1 MAGLIKKQILKHLS
15 RFAKNLSPDKINL
28 STLKGEG
35 QLTNLELDEEV
46 LQSLLDLPTWL
57 AINRVCCNKAAIRIP
72 WTKLKT
78 HPISL
83 SLDKVEMEM
92 STCDEPRPPNGPSP
106 IATASGQSEYGFAE
120 KVVEGMSLSIN
131 SIVIRISA
139 KAFNASFELSQLQ
152 VYSVNTSWS
161 ISDLRFTRI
170 QDPQRGE
177 ILTFKEISW
186 QMIRIEAD
194 AIQSAE
200 HEMLS
205 APIRLITNQS
215 KIRVTLKRR
224 IKDCNVVASKLILV
238 LDDLLWVLTD
248 SQLKAMVQYAKSLSE
263 AMEKSAQQRKSL
275 ATEEQVLPAP
285 PSAQQVR
292 SQQASPAAD
301 QSATMAKLFSAYD
314 VCETSHHLQIT
325 HLDLHICDDIHAKDK
340 GMRRVSH
347 NAYHSSSPQAAALDI
362 ILRFYM
368 LSLLTVTNK
377 RITGGAM
384 QLSFSSITLD
394 YYPFHRAGDSCARW
408 MHYSEATKAREGWAR
423 NLLDE
428 FKSNVEMLKCA
439 ARDQQGPAPAQ
450 GSPQHVYV
458 RDDVYG
464 PLGSQDRS
472 GGGGGGEVG
481 LREAD
486 EGFLEWSS
494 LTHPPAQCCWCLEPG
509 RINTASS
516 SAFSP
521 PPPQSPK
528 TQLMSSSVVLRM
540 ADFSIYQVSTADQRR
555 SSPKTM
561 ISCNKKS
568 LYLPPEMPAI
578 HVEFTE
584 YYFPDGKDYPIPC
597 PNLYAQLNALQLVLD
612 PRSLVWLNLFAL
624 DLRQS
629 LEQFME
635 IYKLSDSQKPDE
647 HVDIKVDGLMLK
659 LVIPTDRD
667 ASCPADLPR
676 SVSVQT
682 SEMVATNTRHPA
694 NCTRA
699 HLEAL
704 LHAFEEE
711 PFFSPAF
718 SSFPRT
724 ASSLPL
730 LHPVFQRHAHEQ
742 DTKLHDVYRRLVAP
756 TLGAD
761 ALKTPAAAD
770 FWALHFAQFWVDYEG
785 TRGGK
790 GRPQPFVD
798 SFPLTVWACQPA
810 KIVQHQKR
818 LRGAADADA
827 DTAGPCLSRSTSG
840 EAVARLQRKR
850 LLKEYYSTEGAPASP
865 HCGEAAAAPSNGLH
879 KRLSLDTLP
888 SSTSS
893 PASSDKDA
901 AMHVLVHV
909 QKPLSAQ
916 VSHRQYVFLMIL
928 QRSLKSLQQTLQQ
941 DLEEMGSKR
950 DRKGP
955 SKQQAADH
963 QPFTVCLGL
972 LLKSAEV
979 SLLLKPVPQ
988 PECSTGSPL
997 GSELSPSESH
1007 GTLEPGVEGAEKGSE
1022 GGASGSGGVAAK
1034 GLSSVDQLLC
1044 GEGSDGGAK
1053 IPTPLVPLNASPR
1066 PEFNHRGSLE
1076 ERTPAKN
1083 SSRWNS
1089 EEGGEAAADAAAGGE
1104 GAGSD
1109 AHKAQSES
1117 LSEPLRSKNCND
1129 KDSSAA
1135 AKMPQSISSGRLM
1148 RDRSQ
1153 SSFSVSYKNM
1163 KKSPSLQSLD
1173 NISIDSYLMED
1184 GDTYSLLERDDVS
1197 ISGFKDA
1204 ISEQSV
1210 AESASEIAIGQEQEG
1225 GVSPD
1230 TVSATSQ
1237 STDDPTRD
1245 TVSVLVLKVQSVC
1258 VGMEAVG
1265 ESAAVAL
1272 EVGQVT
1278 PSQLGNVC
1286 LRQYLSNR
1294 SLGLVCSVPIPAQSS
1309 QANENSGASARGP
1322 HGPAVAARLESGPR
1336 AAAHSPLAE
1345 RNGFLQLRL
1354 HGYQASFLMSTLRN
1368 LAHFLEDD
1376 STPQVL
1382 PMEISIRDTHV
1393 NLKDDGPRDN
1403 PSEAEPSPIT
1413 MHVDSLLIHRKDDG
1427 SFSIGVD
1434 TVAETQARKEG
1445 SSMDSSLS
1453 PVPEVVRSVCYAS
1466 QASQTQS
1473 QPVSTRPST
1482 REKLLEEENE
1492 CLKVELSRA
1501 KMALAEAQMEKDSLL
1516 HQMKNLRVNTS

>member
-83 SLDKVEMEM
+83 TLDKVEMEM

-224 IKDCNVVASKLILV
+224 MKDCNVVASKLILI

-263 AMEKSAQQRKSL
+263 AMEKSAQQRKSM
-275 ATEEQVLPAP
+275 ATEDQVSSAP
-285 PSAQQVR
+285 PSTQQVR
-292 SQQASPAAD
+292 TQQASTAAD

-340 GMRRVSH
+340 V
-347 NAYHSSSPQAAALDI
+347 I
-362 ILRFYM
+362 
-368 LSLLTVTNK
+368 NK

-384 QLSFSSITLD
+384 QLSFSLITLD
-394 YYPFHRAGDSCARW
+394 YYPFHRAGDSCAHW
-408 MHYSEATKAREGWAR
+408 MHYSEATKTREGWAR

-428 FKSNVEMLKCA
+428 FKSNVEMLKSA
-439 ARDQQGPAPAQ
+439 VRDQQGQTATH
-450 GSPQHVYV
+450 GSPQH
-458 RDDVYG
+458 G
-464 PLGSQDRS
+464 KIS
-472 GGGGGGEVG
+472 
-481 LREAD
+481 
-486 EGFLEWSS
+486 
-494 LTHPPAQCCWCLEPG
+494 T
-509 RINTASS
+509 SS
-516 SAFSP
+516 SASFS

-555 SSPKTM
+555 SSPKAM

-612 PRSLVWLNLFAL
+612 PRSLVWINLFAL

-635 IYKLSDSQKPDE
+635 IYKLNDSQKPDE

-659 LVIPTDRD
+659 LVIPTDHD
-667 ASCPADLPR
+667 PSCPPDLPR
-676 SVSVQT
+676 SISVQT

-694 NCTRA
+694 NCTRS

-704 LHAFEEE
+704 LQAFQEE
-711 PFFSPAF
+711 PFFSSSF
-718 SSFPRT
+718 SSFPR
-724 ASSLPL
+724 SSSSIPL
-730 LHPVFQRHAHEQ
+730 LHHVFQRHAHEQ
-742 DTKLHDVYRRLVAP
+742 DTKFHDIYRGLVTP
-756 TLGAD
+756 TMGAD
-761 ALKTPAAAD
+761 SLKTPAATD
-770 FWALHFAQFWVDYEG
+770 LWALHFAQFWVDYEG

-810 KIVQHQKR
+810 RHNQHRER
-818 LRGAADADA
+818 LRDAVES
-827 DTAGPCLSRSTSG
+827 GLSRSTSIETVG
-840 EAVARLQRKR
+840 RLQRKR
-850 LLKEYYSTEGAPASP
+850 LLKEYYSTDGSTVPSSYSSDSKLP
-865 HCGEAAAAPSNGLH
+865 PSNGLH
-879 KRLSLDTLP
+879 KPLSLDNLP
-888 SSTSS
+888 SSSS
-893 PASSDKDA
+893 SSLSANTDA
-901 AMHVLVHV
+901 DVHVLVHV
-909 QKPLSAQ
+909 QKHLSAQ
-916 VSHRQYVFLMIL
+916 VSHRQYVFLMRL
-928 QRSLKSLQQTLQQ
+928 QRSIKALQQTLQQ

-950 DRKGP
+950 DRKDP
-955 SKQQAADH
+955 SQSPADH
-963 QPFTVCLGL
+963 QPFSVCLGL

-988 PECSTGSPL
+988 PEGSGSPL
-997 GSELSPSESH
+997 GSELSPSESR
-1007 GTLEPGVEGAEKGSE
+1007 GTLEPGNDAGEGADKGEGGSDGAGGGSE
-1022 GGASGSGGVAAK
+1022 GGAAK
-1034 GLSSVDQLLC
+1034 GACTVDQLLC
-1044 GEGSDGGAK
+1044 GGGLDGGATQG
-1053 IPTPLVPLNASPR
+1053 PAPLVPTSTPTPTSASR
-1066 PEFNHRGSLE
+1066 PDPNHKTSLE
-1076 ERTPAKN
+1076 ERSLTKN
-1083 SSRWNS
+1083 SGRWS
-1089 EEGGEAAADAAAGGE
+1089 SDEGGEVMVDGQGGGE
-1104 GAGSD
+1104 EQGTGQDSKTQPGDPLSD
-1109 AHKAQSES
+1109 
-1117 LSEPLRSKNCND
+1117 PLCFKDGGD
-1129 KDSSAA
+1129 KDKTAA
-1135 AKMPQSISSGRLM
+1135 AKMPQSISRKGSLSVVSDLLSSSNSSRSTSLYSMSNIGRLM

-1204 ISEQSV
+1204 VSEQS
-1210 AESASEIAIGQEQEG
+1210 ATESAAEAAIGQEQEG

-1237 STDDPTRD
+1237 SIDEPTKD
-1245 TVSVLVLKVQSVC
+1245 LVSVLVLKVQSVC
-1258 VGMEAVG
+1258 VGMEVVG
-1265 ESAAVAL
+1265 ESTAVAL
-1272 EVGQVT
+1272 EVGQVR
-1278 PSQLGNVC
+1278 PSQLGNVS

-1294 SLGLVCSVPIPAQSS
+1294 SLAGREISS
-1309 QANENSGASARGP
+1309 GTGDSLHRPEVR
-1322 HGPAVAARLESGPR
+1322 ARLESGPC

-1368 LAHFLEDD
+1368 LAHFLEDN
-1376 STPQVL
+1376 SAPQVL
-1382 PMEISIRDTHV
+1382 PMEISVKDIHIDM
-1393 NLKDDGPRDN
+1393 KDDGPHDN
-1403 PSEAEPSPIT
+1403 PSDPEPSPIT
-1413 MHVDSLLIHRKDDG
+1413 LHIDSLIIHRRDDG

-1434 TVAETQARKEG
+1434 NTAESKPRNDTPLI
-1445 SSMDSSLS
+1445 DSCLT
-1453 PVPEVVRSVCYAS
+1453 PVPEAVGGISGIPKAT
-1466 QASQTQS
+1466 QTQAPPTS
-1473 QPVSTRPST
+1473 PSPST
-1482 REKLLEEENE
+1482 TEKMLMEENE

-1516 HQMKNLRVNTS
+1516 HRMKNLKVNSS

>member
-83 SLDKVEMEM
+83 TLDKVEMEM

-224 IKDCNVVASKLILV
+224 IKDCNVVASKLILI

-263 AMEKSAQQRKSL
+263 AMEKSAQQRKSM
-275 ATEEQVLPAP
+275 ATEDQVSSTP

-292 SQQASPAAD
+292 TQQASTAAD

-340 GMRRVSH
+340 V
-347 NAYHSSSPQAAALDI
+347 I
-362 ILRFYM
+362 
-368 LSLLTVTNK
+368 NK

-384 QLSFSSITLD
+384 QVSFSSITLD
-394 YYPFHRAGDSCARW
+394 YYPFHRAGDSCVHW
-408 MHYSEATKAREGWAR
+408 MHYSEATKTREGWAR
-423 NLLDE
+423 SLLDE
-428 FKSNVEMLKCA
+428 FKSNVEMLKSA
-439 ARDQQGPAPAQ
+439 VRDHQGPAPAH
-450 GSPQHVYV
+450 GSPQH
-458 RDDVYG
+458 G
-464 PLGSQDRS
+464 K
-472 GGGGGGEVG
+472 
-481 LREAD
+481 
-486 EGFLEWSS
+486 
-494 LTHPPAQCCWCLEPG
+494 
-509 RINTASS
+509 INTSS

-521 PPPQSPK
+521 PPTHTPK
-528 TQLMSSSVVLRM
+528 TQLMSSSFVLRM
-540 ADFSIYQVSTADQRR
+540 ADFSIYQVSLADQRR

-612 PRSLVWLNLFAL
+612 PRSLVWINLFAL

-635 IYKLSDSQKPDE
+635 LYKLNDSQKPDE

-667 ASCPADLPR
+667 TSCPADLPR
-676 SVSVQT
+676 SISVQT
-682 SEMVATNTRHPA
+682 SEMVATNTRQPA
-694 NCTRA
+694 NCTRS

-704 LHAFEEE
+704 LQAFEEE
-711 PFFSPAF
+711 PFFSPTF
-718 SSFPRT
+718 SSFPR
-724 ASSLPL
+724 SSSSIPL
-730 LHPVFQRHAHEQ
+730 LHPVFLRHAHEQ
-742 DTKLHDVYRRLVAP
+742 DTKLHDIYRGLVVP
-756 TLGAD
+756 TLGTD
-761 ALKTPAAAD
+761 ALKMPAATD

-810 KIVQHQKR
+810 KIVQLQER
-818 LRGAADADA
+818 LR
-827 DTAGPCLSRSTSG
+827 TSAGQGLSRSTSG

-850 LLKEYYSTEGAPASP
+850 LLKEYYSTDGAPC
-865 HCGEAAAAPSNGLH
+865 HGGAATPPPSNGIH
-879 KRLSLDTLP
+879 KPLSLDSWP
-888 SSTSS
+888 SSSWSS
-893 PASSDKDA
+893 SNVDA
-901 AMHVLVHV
+901 GVHVLVHV
-909 QKPLSAQ
+909 QKHLSAQ
-916 VSHRQYVFLMIL
+916 VSHRQYVFLMHL
-928 QRSLKSLQQTLQQ
+928 QRSIKALQQTLQQ
-941 DLEEMGSKR
+941 DLEKMSSKK
-950 DRKGP
+950 DRKDTSQP
-955 SKQQAADH
+955 PTDH

-979 SLLLKPVPQ
+979 SLLLKPVPN
-988 PECSTGSPL
+988 PEGSGSPL
-997 GSELSPSESH
+997 GSMLSPSESR
-1007 GTLEPGVEGAEKGSE
+1007 GTLEPGCEAGEGAEKGSE
-1022 GGASGSGGVAAK
+1022 GAASEGGGAK
-1034 GLSSVDQLLC
+1034 GACTVDQLLC
-1044 GEGSDGGAK
+1044 GEGSGPAPL
-1053 IPTPLVPLNASPR
+1053 IPTSSSSTRPDSDRKAS
-1066 PEFNHRGSLE
+1066 LD
-1076 ERTPAKN
+1076 ERTSAKN
-1083 SSRWNS
+1083 CGRWSS
-1089 EEGGEAAADAAAGGE
+1089 EEGGEPMADGVAGGE
-1104 GAGSD
+1104 ETGAELESKTQAGD
-1109 AHKAQSES
+1109 A
-1117 LSEPLRSKNCND
+1117 LCEPLSSKEWSD
-1129 KDSSAA
+1129 KDSTAA

-1184 GDTYSLLERDDVS
+1184 GDAYSLLERDDVS

-1204 ISEQSV
+1204 ISEQS
-1210 AESASEIAIGQEQEG
+1210 ATESAAEAVTGPEPEG

-1230 TVSATSQ
+1230 TVSAASQ
-1237 STDDPTRD
+1237 STDDPTKD
-1245 TVSVLVLKVQSVC
+1245 IVSVLVLKVQSVC

-1265 ESAAVAL
+1265 ESTAVAL

-1294 SLGLVCSVPIPAQSS
+1294 SLAGG
-1309 QANENSGASARGP
+1309 ESGAASVKDLHSP
-1322 HGPAVAARLESGPR
+1322 EVQARLESGPC

-1368 LAHFLEDD
+1368 LALFLEDD
-1376 STPQVL
+1376 SVPQVL
-1382 PMEISIRDTHV
+1382 PMEISIRDTHI

-1403 PSEAEPSPIT
+1403 ASDSESTPIT
-1413 MHVDSLLIHRKDDG
+1413 LRVDSLVIHRRDDG

-1434 TVAETQARKEG
+1434 HAAETKPRKEVASTDG
-1445 SSMDSSLS
+1445 ALS
-1453 PVPEVVRSVCYAS
+1453 PVPEVVGSVSSVAKATQTHVPAS
-1466 QASQTQS
+1466 P
-1473 QPVSTRPST
+1473 QPSDK
-1482 REKLLEEENE
+1482 EKMLLEENE

-1516 HQMKNLRVNTS
+1516 HRIKSLKVNSS

>member
-1 MAGLIKKQILKHLS
+1 M
-15 RFAKNLSPDKINL
+15 
-28 STLKGEG
+28 
-35 QLTNLELDEEV
+35 TNLELDEEV

-57 AINRVCCNKAAIRIP
+57 AINRVECNKAAIR
-72 WTKLKT
+72 T
-78 HPISL
+78 
-83 SLDKVEMEM
+83 LDKVVMEM

-120 KVVEGMSLSIN
+120 KVVEGISLSIN

-263 AMEKSAQQRKSL
+263 AMEKSAQQRKSM
-275 ATEEQVLPAP
+275 ATEEQP
-285 PSAQQVR
+285 PPPQQVR
-292 SQQASPAAD
+292 TQQASSAAD
-301 QSATMAKLFSAYD
+301 QGATMAKLFSAYD

-325 HLDLHICDDIHAKDK
+325 HLDLHICDDIQAKDK
-340 GMRRVSH
+340 V
-347 NAYHSSSPQAAALDI
+347 A
-362 ILRFYM
+362 
-368 LSLLTVTNK
+368 TK

-394 YYPFHRAGDSCARW
+394 YYPFHRAGDPCVHW
-408 MHYSEATKAREGWAR
+408 MHYSEATKTREGWAR
-423 NLLDE
+423 SLLDE
-428 FKSNVEMLKCA
+428 FNSNVEMLKTTV
-439 ARDQQGPAPAQ
+439 RDQQGPPPAHT
-450 GSPQHVYV
+450 SPQH
-458 RDDVYG
+458 G
-464 PLGSQDRS
+464 K
-472 GGGGGGEVG
+472 
-481 LREAD
+481 
-486 EGFLEWSS
+486 
-494 LTHPPAQCCWCLEPG
+494 
-509 RINTASS
+509 INTSS
-516 SAFSP
+516 SAAFSP
-521 PPPQSPK
+521 PLPQSPK

-540 ADFSIYQVSTADQRR
+540 ADFNIYQVSTADQRR

-612 PRSLVWLNLFAL
+612 PRSLVWINLFTL

-629 LEQFME
+629 LEAFME
-635 IYKLSDSQKPDE
+635 IYMLSDSQKPEE
-647 HVDIKVDGLMLK
+647 HVDIK

-667 ASCPADLPR
+667 TSCPPDLPR
-676 SVSVQT
+676 SISVQT

-694 NCTRA
+694 NCTRS

-704 LHAFEEE
+704 LQAFEQE
-711 PFFSPAF
+711 PFFSPSF
-718 SSFPRT
+718 SSFPR
-724 ASSLPL
+724 SSSSSPL

-742 DTKLHDVYRRLVAP
+742 DTRLHDIYRGLVVP
-756 TLGAD
+756 TLGTD
-761 ALKTPAAAD
+761 ALKMPAAAD

-798 SFPLTVWACQPA
+798 SFPLTVWAGQPA
-810 KIVQHQKR
+810 KIVQHQER
-818 LRGAADADA
+818 LREG
-827 DTAGPCLSRSTSG
+827 LSRSTSG

-850 LLKEYYSTEGAPASP
+850 LLKDFYSTEG
-865 HCGEAAAAPSNGLH
+865 
-879 KRLSLDTLP
+879 
-888 SSTSS
+888 
-893 PASSDKDA
+893 
-901 AMHVLVHV
+901 
-909 QKPLSAQ
+909 
-916 VSHRQYVFLMIL
+916 VSHRQYVFLMHL
-928 QRSLKSLQQTLQQ
+928 QRSIKALQQTLQQ
-941 DLEEMGSKR
+941 DLEAMGSKK
-950 DRKGP
+950 DRKDP
-955 SKQQAADH
+955 SEDPADH

-972 LLKSAEV
+972 LLKGAEV
-979 SLLLKPVPQ
+979 SLLLKPIPH
-988 PECSTGSPL
+988 PEGSRSPL
-997 GSELSPSESH
+997 GSELSPSDSR
-1007 GTLEPGVEGAEKGSE
+1007 GTLEPGGEAGEGLERGSE
-1022 GGASGSGGVAAK
+1022 GGGACT
-1034 GLSSVDQLLC
+1034 VDQLLC
-1044 GEGSDGGAK
+1044 GEGSEGPA
-1053 IPTPLVPLNASPR
+1053 PLVPNSSSR
-1066 PEFNHRGSLE
+1066 PDSDHKAFLE
-1076 ERTPAKN
+1076 DRTSAKN
-1083 SSRWNS
+1083 SGRRSS
-1089 EEGGEAAADAAAGGE
+1089 DEAGEAGADGLAGNEDLGLDSKTQT
-1104 GAGSD
+1104 GDPLSD
-1109 AHKAQSES
+1109 WS
-1117 LSEPLRSKNCND
+1117 D
-1129 KDSSAA
+1129 KDKAG
-1135 AKMPQSISSGRLM
+1135 KMPQSVSRKGSLSVVSDLLSSSNSSRSTSLYSMSNIGRLI

-1153 SSFSVSYKNM
+1153 SSFAVSYKNM

-1197 ISGFKDA
+1197 MSGFKDA
-1204 ISEQSV
+1204 ISEQS
-1210 AESASEIAIGQEQEG
+1210 ATESATEAAIGPEQEG

-1237 STDDPTRD
+1237 SIDDPTKD

-1258 VGMEAVG
+1258 VSMEAFG
-1265 ESAAVAL
+1265 ESTAVAL
-1272 EVGQVT
+1272 EVGRVT
-1278 PSQLGNVC
+1278 PTQLGNVS

-1294 SLGLVCSVPIPAQSS
+1294 SLGGETRSAAP
-1309 QANENSGASARGP
+1309 GALHSPEVR
-1322 HGPAVAARLESGPR
+1322 ARLESGPC

-1354 HGYQASFLMSTLRN
+1354 HGYQANFLMSTLRN
-1368 LAHFLEDD
+1368 MANFLEDD
-1376 STPQVL
+1376 SAPQVL
-1382 PMEISIRDTHV
+1382 PMEISVRDTHV

-1403 PSEAEPSPIT
+1403 PSDLDPSPIT
-1413 MHVDSLLIHRKDDG
+1413 LHVDSLIIHRRDDG

-1434 TVAETQARKEG
+1434 TAAETEPGKEG
-1445 SSMDSSLS
+1445 LLS
-1453 PVPEVVRSVCYAS
+1453 DGALTPVPEVVRVFCGML
-1466 QASQTQS
+1466 
-1473 QPVSTRPST
+1473 V
-1482 REKLLEEENE
+1482 EENE

-1516 HQMKNLRVNTS
+1516 HRMKNLKVNSS

>member
-83 SLDKVEMEM
+83 TLDKVEMEM

-224 IKDCNVVASKLILV
+224 IKDCNVVASKLILI

-263 AMEKSAQQRKSL
+263 AMEKSAQQRKSM
-275 ATEEQVLPAP
+275 ATEDQVSSAP

-292 SQQASPAAD
+292 TQQASTAAD
-301 QSATMAKLFSAYD
+301 QSATMARLFSAYD

-340 GMRRVSH
+340 V
-347 NAYHSSSPQAAALDI
+347 I
-362 ILRFYM
+362 
-368 LSLLTVTNK
+368 NK

-384 QLSFSSITLD
+384 QLSFSTITLD
-394 YYPFHRAGDSCARW
+394 YYPFHRAGDSCAHW
-408 MHYSEATKAREGWAR
+408 MHYSEATKTREGWAR

-428 FKSNVEMLKCA
+428 FKSNVEMLKTA
-439 ARDQQGPAPAQ
+439 VRDQQGPAPAHT
-450 GSPQHVYV
+450 SPQHVSL
-458 RDDVYG
+458 RDDEYG
-464 PLGSQDRS
+464 PLGSQES
-472 GGGGGGEVG
+472 AGGGEGVG

-486 EGFLEWSS
+486 GGLLEWSS
-494 LTHPPAQCCWCLEPG
+494 HTQPPAQCCWCLEPG
-509 RINTASS
+509 RINTSS
-516 SAFSP
+516 SASFSP
-521 PPPQSPK
+521 PPTQSPK

-555 SSPKTM
+555 SSPKAM

-597 PNLYAQLNALQLVLD
+597 PNLYGQLNALQLVLD
-612 PRSLVWLNLFAL
+612 PRSLVWINLFAL

-659 LVIPTDRD
+659 VVIPTDRD

-676 SVSVQT
+676 SISVQT

-694 NCTRA
+694 NCTRS

-704 LHAFEEE
+704 LQAFEEQ
-711 PFFSPAF
+711 PFFSSTFA
-718 SSFPRT
+718 SFPRSS
-724 ASSLPL
+724 SSLPL

-742 DTKLHDVYRRLVAP
+742 DTRLHDIYRGLVVP
-756 TLGAD
+756 TMGTD
-761 ALKTPAAAD
+761 ALKMPAATD
-770 FWALHFAQFWVDYEG
+770 FWTMHFAQFWVDYEG

-810 KIVQHQKR
+810 KIVQHQER
-818 LRGAADADA
+818 LRCAAGSGL
-827 DTAGPCLSRSTSG
+827 TRSTSG

-850 LLKEYYSTEGAPASP
+850 LLKEYYSTENSNDASP
-865 HCGEAAAAPSNGLH
+865 PPSNGLH
-879 KRLSLDTLP
+879 KPLSLDSLP
-888 SSTSS
+888 SSSS
-893 PASSDKDA
+893 SSLSLSKDA
-901 AMHVLVHV
+901 DVHVLVHI
-909 QKPLSAQ
+909 QKHLSAQ
-916 VSHRQYVFLMIL
+916 VSHRQYVFLMLL
-928 QRSLKSLQQTLQQ
+928 QRSIKALQQTLQQ
-941 DLEEMGSKR
+941 DLEEMGSKK
-950 DRKGP
+950 DRKDP
-955 SKQQAADH
+955 CQHSADDH

-988 PECSTGSPL
+988 PEGSRSPL
-997 GSELSPSESH
+997 GSELSPSESR
-1007 GTLEPGVEGAEKGSE
+1007 GTLEPGSDAEKGSE
-1022 GGASGSGGVAAK
+1022 GGGSGSEGGAAK
-1034 GLSSVDQLLC
+1034 GACTVDQLLC
-1044 GEGSDGGAK
+1044 GEGSEVGTTHGPA
-1053 IPTPLVPLNASPR
+1053 PLVPTSSSTHLNHKTSQ
-1066 PEFNHRGSLE
+1066 E
-1076 ERTPAKN
+1076 ERTSAKN
-1083 SSRWNS
+1083 SGKWSS
-1089 EEGGEAAADAAAGGE
+1089 DEGGEPVVDGLAGVE
-1104 GAGSD
+1104 EMGAGLDS
-1109 AHKAQSES
+1109 KAQMSDP
-1117 LSEPLRSKNCND
+1117 LSDPLGSKGWSD
-1129 KDSSAA
+1129 KDPTA

-1184 GDTYSLLERDDVS
+1184 GDAYSLLERDDVS
-1197 ISGFKDA
+1197 ISGFKDSM
-1204 ISEQSV
+1204 SEQS
-1210 AESASEIAIGQEQEG
+1210 ATESAAEAVTGQEQEG

-1237 STDDPTRD
+1237 STDDPTKD
-1245 TVSVLVLKVQSVC
+1245 IVSVLVLKVQSVC

-1265 ESAAVAL
+1265 ESTAVAL

-1278 PSQLGNVC
+1278 PSQLGNVS

-1294 SLGLVCSVPIPAQSS
+1294 SLAGGDISSASVRGAHSPEVC
-1309 QANENSGASARGP
+1309 
-1322 HGPAVAARLESGPR
+1322 ARLESGPC

-1354 HGYQASFLMSTLRN
+1354 HGYQASFLMSTMRN

-1376 STPQVL
+1376 SAPQVL
-1382 PMEISIRDTHV
+1382 PMEISVRDTHIHM
-1393 NLKDDGPRDN
+1393 KDDGPRDN
-1403 PSEAEPSPIT
+1403 PADPESSPIT
-1413 MHVDSLLIHRKDDG
+1413 LHVDSLIIHRRDDG

-1434 TVAETQARKEG
+1434 TAAETKPGKEG
-1445 SSMDSSLS
+1445 ALTDGALT
-1453 PVPEVVRSVCYAS
+1453 PVPEVVGGVCSA
-1466 QASQTQS
+1466 AKATQTQAL
-1473 QPVSTRPST
+1473 PTGPHPSA
-1482 REKLLEEENE
+1482 REKMLTEENE

-1516 HQMKNLRVNTS
+1516 HRMKTLKVNTS

>member
-57 AINRVCCNKAAIRIP
+57 AINRVECNKAAIRIP

-83 SLDKVEMEM
+83 TLDKVVMEM

-120 KVVEGMSLSIN
+120 KVVEGISLSIN

-152 VYSVNTSWS
+152 VCSVNTSWS
-161 ISDLRFTRI
+161 IGDLRFTRI

-194 AIQSAE
+194 AIQSTE

-224 IKDCNVVASKLILV
+224 IKDCNVVASKLILI

-263 AMEKSAQQRKSL
+263 AMEKSAQQRKSM
-275 ATEEQVLPAP
+275 ATEDQASSAP
-285 PSAQQVR
+285 PTAQQVR
-292 SQQASPAAD
+292 TQQASTAAD
-301 QSATMAKLFSAYD
+301 QGATMAKLFSAYD

-340 GMRRVSH
+340 V
-347 NAYHSSSPQAAALDI
+347 P
-362 ILRFYM
+362 
-368 LSLLTVTNK
+368 NK

-394 YYPFHRAGDSCARW
+394 YYPLHRAGESCAHW
-408 MHYSEATKAREGWAR
+408 MHYSEATKAREVWAR
-423 NLLDE
+423 NLLNE
-428 FKSNVEMLKCA
+428 FKSNVEMLKGA
-439 ARDQQGPAPAQ
+439 VRDQPGSAAAH
-450 GSPQHVYV
+450 GSPQH
-458 RDDVYG
+458 G
-464 PLGSQDRS
+464 KIS
-472 GGGGGGEVG
+472 
-481 LREAD
+481 
-486 EGFLEWSS
+486 
-494 LTHPPAQCCWCLEPG
+494 TC
-509 RINTASS
+509 SS
-516 SAFSP
+516 SSFSP
-521 PPPQSPK
+521 PPTQTSK
-528 TQLMSSSVVLRM
+528 TQLMSSSIVLRV

-578 HVEFTE
+578 HAEFTE
-584 YYFPDGKDYPIPC
+584 YYYPDGKDYPIPC

-612 PRSLVWLNLFAL
+612 PRSLVWINLFAL

-635 IYKLSDSQKPDE
+635 IYKLSDSQKPEE

-667 ASCPADLPR
+667 ASSPPDLPR
-676 SVSVQT
+676 SISIQT

-694 NCTRA
+694 NCTRSQ
-699 HLEAL
+699 LEAL
-704 LHAFEEE
+704 LQSFEEE
-711 PFFSPAF
+711 PYFSSSF
-718 SSFPRT
+718 SSFPRSS
-724 ASSLPL
+724 SSLPL
-730 LHPVFQRHAHEQ
+730 LHPVFQLHAHEQ
-742 DTKLHDVYRRLVAP
+742 DTKLHDIYRGLVVP
-756 TLGAD
+756 TMGTNS
-761 ALKTPAAAD
+761 LKMPAATD

-810 KIVQHQKR
+810 KVIQHQER
-818 LRGAADADA
+818 LRSAA
-827 DTAGPCLSRSTSG
+827 GSGLSPSTSV
-840 EAVARLQRKR
+840 EAVARQQRKR
-850 LLKEYYSTEGAPASP
+850 LLKEYYSTE
-865 HCGEAAAAPSNGLH
+865 AAAAAGSHSVDAAPPPSNGLH
-879 KRLSLDTLP
+879 KPLSLESLP
-888 SSTSS
+888 SSSS
-893 PASSDKDA
+893 STASKDA
-901 AMHVLVHV
+901 DVHVLVQV
-909 QKPLSAQ
+909 QKHLSAQ
-916 VSHRQYVFLMIL
+916 VSHRQYVFLMQL
-928 QRSLKSLQQTLQQ
+928 QRSIKALQQTLQQ
-941 DLEEMGSKR
+941 DLEAMGSKKE
-950 DRKGP
+950 RKDLSQCP
-955 SKQQAADH
+955 ADH

-979 SLLLKPVPQ
+979 SLLLKPVAQ
-988 PECSTGSPL
+988 PEGSRSPMVP
-997 GSELSPSESH
+997 ELSPSESRE
-1007 GTLEPGVEGAEKGSE
+1007 TLEPGSDAGEAACPEGRGAKGSCT
-1022 GGASGSGGVAAK
+1022 
-1034 GLSSVDQLLC
+1034 VDQLLC
-1044 GEGSDGGAK
+1044 GEGSESVCTQGPA
-1053 IPTPLVPLNASPR
+1053 PLVPTSTTTMP
-1066 PEFNHRGSLE
+1066 PDSNHKDSLE
-1076 ERTPAKN
+1076 ERTSAKRR
-1083 SSRWNS
+1083 SS
-1089 EEGGEAAADAAAGGE
+1089 EEGGEVPVDGLIVGE
-1104 GAGSD
+1104 GTGVGLDSKTHTSDPLSDPIGSKD
-1109 AHKAQSES
+1109 WS
-1117 LSEPLRSKNCND
+1117 D
-1129 KDSSAA
+1129 KDKAAA

-1184 GDTYSLLERDDVS
+1184 GEAYSQLERDDVS
-1197 ISGFKDA
+1197 MSGFKDGV
-1204 ISEQSV
+1204 SEQSATERA
-1210 AESASEIAIGQEQEG
+1210 AEAVFSQEQEG

-1237 STDDPTRD
+1237 SIDEPIKD
-1245 TVSVLVLKVQSVC
+1245 TVSVLVLKVRSVC

-1265 ESAAVAL
+1265 ESTALAL
-1272 EVGQVT
+1272 EVGQVI
-1278 PSQLGNVC
+1278 PSQLGNVS

-1294 SLGLVCSVPIPAQSS
+1294 SLGMVGSVPIPAQSS
-1309 QANENSGASARGP
+1309 QGGGEFGSASLGCGHSP
-1322 HGPAVAARLESGPR
+1322 EVQARLESGPC

-1354 HGYQASFLMSTLRN
+1354 NGYQASFLMSTMRN

-1376 STPQVL
+1376 SAPQVL
-1382 PMEISIRDTHV
+1382 PMEISVRNTHI
-1393 NLKDDGPRDN
+1393 NLKDEGPRDN
-1403 PSEAEPSPIT
+1403 PSDPEPSPIT
-1413 MHVDSLLIHRKDDG
+1413 LHVDSLIIHRRDDG

-1434 TVAETQARKEG
+1434 GAAEAEPRKEG
-1445 SSMDSSLS
+1445 E
-1453 PVPEVVRSVCYAS
+1453 VPLAGGGVCSAS
-1466 QASQTQS
+1466 KASQTQAPPPS
-1473 QPVSTRPST
+1473 PPPST
-1482 REKLLEEENE
+1482 REKMLTDENE

-1501 KMALAEAQMEKDSLL
+1501 KMALAEAQMEKDSLV
-1516 HQMKNLRVNTS
+1516 HRMKNLKVNSS

>member
-83 SLDKVEMEM
+83 TLDKVEMEM

-120 KVVEGMSLSIN
+120 KVVEGISLSIN

-224 IKDCNVVASKLILV
+224 IKDCNVVASKLILI

-263 AMEKSAQQRKSL
+263 AMEKSAQQRKSM
-275 ATEEQVLPAP
+275 ATEDQESSAP

-292 SQQASPAAD
+292 TQQASTAAD

-340 GMRRVSH
+340 V
-347 NAYHSSSPQAAALDI
+347 I
-362 ILRFYM
+362 
-368 LSLLTVTNK
+368 NK

-394 YYPFHRAGDSCARW
+394 YYPFHRAGDSCVHW
-408 MHYSEATKAREGWAR
+408 MHYSEATKTREGWAR
-423 NLLDE
+423 SLLDE
-428 FKSNVEMLKCA
+428 FKSNVEMLKTA
-439 ARDQQGPAPAQ
+439 VRDKQGSAPAHN
-450 GSPQHVYV
+450 SPQHEQEEE
-458 RDDVYG
+458 D
-464 PLGSQDRS
+464 
-472 GGGGGGEVG
+472 
-481 LREAD
+481 
-486 EGFLEWSS
+486 
-494 LTHPPAQCCWCLEPG
+494 T
-509 RINTASS
+509 SS
-516 SAFSP
+516 SASFSP
-521 PPPQSPK
+521 PPTQSPK

-597 PNLYAQLNALQLVLD
+597 PNLYVQLNALQLVLD
-612 PRSLVWLNLFAL
+612 PRSLVWINLFTL

-667 ASCPADLPR
+667 TSCPADLPR
-676 SVSVQT
+676 SISVQT

-694 NCTRA
+694 NCTRS

-704 LHAFEEE
+704 LQAFEEE
-711 PFFSPAF
+711 PFFSPSF
-718 SSFPRT
+718 SSFPRS
-724 ASSLPL
+724 SSLPL

-742 DTKLHDVYRRLVAP
+742 DTKLHDIYRGLVVP
-756 TLGAD
+756 TMSTD
-761 ALKTPAAAD
+761 ALKMPAATD

-810 KIVQHQKR
+810 KIVQHQER
-818 LRGAADADA
+818 LRCAVGS
-827 DTAGPCLSRSTSG
+827 GLSRSTSG

-850 LLKEYYSTEGAPASP
+850 LLKEYYSTDGAPTTSHSNDATLP
-865 HCGEAAAAPSNGLH
+865 PSNGLH
-879 KRLSLDTLP
+879 KPLSLDSLP
-888 SSTSS
+888 SSSSSLSTSS
-893 PASSDKDA
+893 KDA
-901 AMHVLVHV
+901 DVNVLVHV
-909 QKPLSAQ
+909 QKHLSAQ
-916 VSHRQYVFLMIL
+916 VSHRQYVFLMHL
-928 QRSLKSLQQTLQQ
+928 QRSIKALQQTLQQ
-941 DLEEMGSKR
+941 DLEEMGSKK
-950 DRKGP
+950 DRKDP
-955 SKQQAADH
+955 SQCPADH

-979 SLLLKPVPQ
+979 SLLLKPVTQ
-988 PECSTGSPL
+988 PEGSRSPL
-997 GSELSPSESH
+997 GSELSPSESR
-1007 GTLEPGVEGAEKGSE
+1007 GTLEPGSDAGEGMEKGSE
-1022 GGASGSGGVAAK
+1022 GAGSGSEGGAAK
-1034 GLSSVDQLLC
+1034 GASTVDQLLC
-1044 GEGSDGGAK
+1044 GEGSEGPA
-1053 IPTPLVPLNASPR
+1053 PLVPTSTSTTR
-1066 PEFNHRGSLE
+1066 PDSNHKASLE
-1076 ERTPAKN
+1076 ERTSAKN
-1083 SSRWNS
+1083 PGRWSSD
-1089 EEGGEAAADAAAGGE
+1089 EGGEAVVDGLAGGE
-1104 GAGSD
+1104 EVAAGLDSKLQMSD
-1109 AHKAQSES
+1109 P
-1117 LSEPLRSKNCND
+1117 LSDPLSSKDWSD
-1129 KDSSAA
+1129 KDTPAA

-1184 GDTYSLLERDDVS
+1184 GDNYSLLERDDVS

-1204 ISEQSV
+1204 ISEQS
-1210 AESASEIAIGQEQEG
+1210 ATESATEAVIGQEQEG

-1237 STDDPTRD
+1237 STDDPTKD
-1245 TVSVLVLKVQSVC
+1245 IVSVLVLKVQSVC

-1265 ESAAVAL
+1265 ESTAVAL

-1278 PSQLGNVC
+1278 PSQLGNVS

-1294 SLGLVCSVPIPAQSS
+1294 SLAGGEISSASFRGLHSPEV
-1309 QANENSGASARGP
+1309 R
-1322 HGPAVAARLESGPR
+1322 ARLESGPC

-1376 STPQVL
+1376 SAPQVL
-1382 PMEISIRDTHV
+1382 PMEISVRDTHV

-1403 PSEAEPSPIT
+1403 PSESSPIT
-1413 MHVDSLLIHRKDDG
+1413 LHVDSLIIIRRDDG
-1427 SFSIGVD
+1427 SFSIGGDKRTLD
-1434 TVAETQARKEG
+1434 TAAETKPRKEG
-1445 SSMDSSLS
+1445 ALIGGALS
-1453 PVPEVVRSVCYAS
+1453 PVPEVVGRVCCVPKAT
-1466 QASQTQS
+1466 QTQAPPTS
-1473 QPVSTRPST
+1473 PPPSS
-1482 REKLLEEENE
+1482 REKMLVDENE

-1516 HQMKNLRVNTS
+1516 HRMKNLKVNTS

>member
-57 AINRVCCNKAAIRIP
+57 AINRVECNKAAIRIP

-83 SLDKVEMEM
+83 TLDKVVMEM

-224 IKDCNVVASKLILV
+224 IKDCNVVASKLILI

-263 AMEKSAQQRKSL
+263 AMEKSAQQRKSM
-275 ATEEQVLPAP
+275 ATEDQVSSAP

-292 SQQASPAAD
+292 TQQATTAAD
-301 QSATMAKLFSAYD
+301 QGATMAKLFSAYD

-340 GMRRVSH
+340 V
-347 NAYHSSSPQAAALDI
+347 I
-362 ILRFYM
+362 
-368 LSLLTVTNK
+368 NK

-394 YYPFHRAGDSCARW
+394 YYPFHRAGESCAHW
-408 MHYSEATKAREGWAR
+408 MHYSEATKTREGWAR

-428 FKSNVEMLKCA
+428 FKSNVEMLKSA
-439 ARDQQGPAPAQ
+439 VRDQQGPAPAH
-450 GSPQHVYV
+450 GSPQH
-458 RDDVYG
+458 G
-464 PLGSQDRS
+464 K
-472 GGGGGGEVG
+472 
-481 LREAD
+481 
-486 EGFLEWSS
+486 
-494 LTHPPAQCCWCLEPG
+494 
-509 RINTASS
+509 INTSS
-516 SAFSP
+516 SSFSQT
-521 PPPQSPK
+521 PPQTPK
-528 TQLMSSSVVLRM
+528 TQLMSSSFVLRM

-612 PRSLVWLNLFAL
+612 PRSLVWINLFTL

-635 IYKLSDSQKPDE
+635 IYKLNDSQKPDE

-659 LVIPTDRD
+659 LVIPTDRE
-667 ASCPADLPR
+667 ASCPPDLPR
-676 SVSVQT
+676 SISVQT

-694 NCTRA
+694 NCTRS

-704 LHAFEEE
+704 LQAFEEE
-711 PFFSPAF
+711 PFFSSSF
-718 SSFPRT
+718 SSFPRSS
-724 ASSLPL
+724 SSLPL

-742 DTKLHDVYRRLVAP
+742 DTRLHDIYRGLVVP
-756 TLGAD
+756 TMGTN
-761 ALKTPAAAD
+761 ALKMPAATD
-770 FWALHFAQFWVDYEG
+770 FWAMHFAQFWVDYEG

-810 KIVQHQKR
+810 KVVQHQEK
-818 LRGAADADA
+818 LRGAA
-827 DTAGPCLSRSTSG
+827 GSGLSRSTSG
-840 EAVARLQRKR
+840 EAVARIQRKR
-850 LLKEYYSTEGAPASP
+850 LLKEYYSTDGTPTSSHSSDATLP
-865 HCGEAAAAPSNGLH
+865 PSNGLH
-879 KRLSLDTLP
+879 KPLSLDSLP
-888 SSTSS
+888 SSSSS
-893 PASSDKDA
+893 PSSENADVH
-901 AMHVLVHV
+901 MLVHV
-909 QKPLSAQ
+909 QKHLSAQ
-916 VSHRQYVFLMIL
+916 VSHRQYLFLMHL
-928 QRSLKSLQQTLQQ
+928 QRSIKALQQTLQQ

-950 DRKGP
+950 ERKDLSQCP
-955 SKQQAADH
+955 ADH

-988 PECSTGSPL
+988 PEGSGSPL
-997 GSELSPSESH
+997 VSELSPSESR
-1007 GTLEPGVEGAEKGSE
+1007 GTLEPGSDAGEGTEKGDKGNEGSGSE
-1022 GGASGSGGVAAK
+1022 GGGAAK
-1034 GLSSVDQLLC
+1034 GSCTVDQLLC
-1044 GEGSDGGAK
+1044 GEGSESATTQGPA
-1053 IPTPLVPLNASPR
+1053 PLVPTSTSAARPDLNHKAL
-1066 PEFNHRGSLE
+1066 LE
-1076 ERTPAKN
+1076 ERTSAKN
-1083 SSRWNS
+1083 PGRWSS
-1089 EEGGEAAADAAAGGE
+1089 EEGGEAQLDGLALGE
-1104 GAGSD
+1104 GMGAGPDSKTQTSD
-1109 AHKAQSES
+1109 A
-1117 LSEPLRSKNCND
+1117 LSDPLSSKDWSD
-1129 KDSSAA
+1129 KDKAAA

-1197 ISGFKDA
+1197 ISRFKDA
-1204 ISEQSV
+1204 ISEQS
-1210 AESASEIAIGQEQEG
+1210 ATESATEAATGQEQEG

-1237 STDDPTRD
+1237 SIDEPTKD
-1245 TVSVLVLKVQSVC
+1245 LVSVLVLKVQSVC
-1258 VGMEAVG
+1258 VGMEVVG
-1265 ESAAVAL
+1265 ESTAVGL

-1278 PSQLGNVC
+1278 PSQLGNVS

-1294 SLGLVCSVPIPAQSS
+1294 SLGMVCSVPIPAQSS
-1309 QANENSGASARGP
+1309 QAGGEISSTSLKGFHS
-1322 HGPAVAARLESGPR
+1322 PAVRARLESGPC

-1376 STPQVL
+1376 SAPQVL
-1382 PMEISIRDTHV
+1382 PMEISIRNTHV

-1403 PSEAEPSPIT
+1403 PSDSESSPIT
-1413 MHVDSLLIHRKDDG
+1413 LHVDSLIIHRRDDG

-1434 TVAETQARKEG
+1434 GAAEAKPRNEG
-1445 SSMDSSLS
+1445 ASIDSSLS
-1453 PVPEVVRSVCYAS
+1453 TVSEAVGSVCGIPKAT
-1466 QASQTQS
+1466 QTQAPPTS
-1473 QPVSTRPST
+1473 PPPST
-1482 REKLLEEENE
+1482 REKMLIEENE

-1516 HQMKNLRVNTS
+1516 HRMKNLKVNTS

>member
-1 MAGLIKKQILKHLS
+1 IFPS
-15 RFAKNLSPDKINL
+15 VSRRFAKNLSPDKINL

-57 AINRVCCNKAAIRIP
+57 AINRVGCNKAAIRIP

-83 SLDKVEMEM
+83 TLDKVVMEM

-152 VYSVNTSWS
+152 VYSVNTSWNM
-161 ISDLRFTRI
+161 SDLRFTRI

-263 AMEKSAQQRKSL
+263 AMEKSAQQRKSM
-275 ATEEQVLPAP
+275 ATEDQVSSAP

-292 SQQASPAAD
+292 TQQASTAAD

-340 GMRRVSH
+340 V
-347 NAYHSSSPQAAALDI
+347 I
-362 ILRFYM
+362 
-368 LSLLTVTNK
+368 NK

-394 YYPFHRAGDSCARW
+394 YYPFHRAGDSCAHW
-408 MHYSEATKAREGWAR
+408 MHYSEATKTREGWAR

-428 FKSNVEMLKCA
+428 FKSNVEMLKSA
-439 ARDQQGPAPAQ
+439 VRDQQGPTTTHS
-450 GSPQHVYV
+450 SPQHE
-458 RDDVYG
+458 
-464 PLGSQDRS
+464 LS
-472 GGGGGGEVG
+472 G
-481 LREAD
+481 D
-486 EGFLEWSS
+486 
-494 LTHPPAQCCWCLEPG
+494 CLSP
-509 RINTASS
+509 SV
-516 SAFSP
+516 P
-521 PPPQSPK
+521 PPPQTPK
-528 TQLMSSSVVLRM
+528 THLMSSSVVLRM

-612 PRSLVWLNLFAL
+612 PRSLVWINLFAL

-635 IYKLSDSQKPDE
+635 IYKLNDSQKPDE

-659 LVIPTDRD
+659 VVIPTDKD
-667 ASCPADLPR
+667 PACPADLPR
-676 SVSVQT
+676 SISVQT

-694 NCTRA
+694 NCTRS

-704 LHAFEEE
+704 LQAFQEEN
-711 PFFSPAF
+711 FFSSAF

-724 ASSLPL
+724 STSLAL

-742 DTKLHDVYRRLVAP
+742 DTRLHDIYRGLVVP
-756 TLGAD
+756 TMGTE
-761 ALKTPAAAD
+761 ALKMPAATD

-810 KIVQHQKR
+810 KLIQHQEK
-818 LRGAADADA
+818 LRG
-827 DTAGPCLSRSTSG
+827 TAGSGLSRSTSAEG
-840 EAVARLQRKR
+840 VGRLQRKR
-850 LLKEYYSTEGAPASP
+850 LLKEYYSTDGSQSNDATLPP
-865 HCGEAAAAPSNGLH
+865 TNGLH
-879 KRLSLDTLP
+879 KPPSLENLP
-888 SSTSS
+888 SSSS
-893 PASSDKDA
+893 SSNKDA
-901 AMHVLVHV
+901 DVHVLVHV
-909 QKPLSAQ
+909 QKHLSAQ
-916 VSHRQYVFLMIL
+916 VSHRQYVFLMHL
-928 QRSLKSLQQTLQQ
+928 QRSIKALQQTLQQ
-941 DLEEMGSKR
+941 DLEEMGSKK
-950 DRKGP
+950 DRKDP
-955 SKQQAADH
+955 SQRPADH

-988 PECSTGSPL
+988 SEGGASPL
-997 GSELSPSESH
+997 GSELSPSESR
-1007 GTLEPGVEGAEKGSE
+1007 GTLEPGNDTTETGEKPEKGNEGPGCGSE
-1022 GGASGSGGVAAK
+1022 GGVTK
-1034 GLSSVDQLLC
+1034 G
-1044 GEGSDGGAK
+1044 
-1053 IPTPLVPLNASPR
+1053 
-1066 PEFNHRGSLE
+1066 
-1076 ERTPAKN
+1076 
-1083 SSRWNS
+1083 
-1089 EEGGEAAADAAAGGE
+1089 
-1104 GAGSD
+1104 
-1109 AHKAQSES
+1109 
-1117 LSEPLRSKNCND
+1117 
-1129 KDSSAA
+1129 
-1135 AKMPQSISSGRLM
+1135 GRLM

-1184 GDTYSLLERDDVS
+1184 GDTYSLLERGAANSMHSVPAADDVDYNFW
-1197 ISGFKDA
+1197 INFVCA
-1204 ISEQSV
+1204 LPQ
-1210 AESASEIAIGQEQEG
+1210 
-1225 GVSPD
+1225 
-1230 TVSATSQ
+1230 
-1237 STDDPTRD
+1237 
-1245 TVSVLVLKVQSVC
+1245 VSVLVLKVQSVC
-1258 VGMEAVG
+1258 VGMEVVG
-1265 ESAAVAL
+1265 ESTAVAL

-1278 PSQLGNVC
+1278 PSQLGNVS

-1294 SLGLVCSVPIPAQSS
+1294 SLGKNKSAYTVTVIHLGLHSPEVC
-1309 QANENSGASARGP
+1309 
-1322 HGPAVAARLESGPR
+1322 ARLESGPC
-1336 AAAHSPLAE
+1336 AAARSPLAE

-1368 LAHFLEDD
+1368 LALFLEDY
-1376 STPQVL
+1376 SAPQVL
-1382 PMEISIRDTHV
+1382 PMEISVRDTHI

-1403 PSEAEPSPIT
+1403 PSDSEPSPIT
-1413 MHVDSLLIHRKDDG
+1413 LHVDSLIIHRRDDG
-1427 SFSIGVD
+1427 SFSIGGSKHKLKLHTHMPDISTPTSALIHSYV
-1434 TVAETQARKEG
+1434 TSYKLGVVCGIPKATQTQALPTSPQP
-1445 SSMDSSLS
+1445 SS
-1453 PVPEVVRSVCYAS
+1453 
-1466 QASQTQS
+1466 
-1473 QPVSTRPST
+1473 
-1482 REKLLEEENE
+1482 REKLLVEENE

-1516 HQMKNLRVNTS
+1516 HCIKNLKANTS

>member
-57 AINRVCCNKAAIRIP
+57 AINRVECNKAAIRIP

-83 SLDKVEMEM
+83 TLDKVVMEM

-120 KVVEGMSLSIN
+120 KVVEGISLSIN

-152 VYSVNTSWS
+152 VCSVNTSWS
-161 ISDLRFTRI
+161 IGDLRFTRI

-194 AIQSAE
+194 AIQSTE

-224 IKDCNVVASKLILV
+224 IKDCNVVASKLILI

-263 AMEKSAQQRKSL
+263 AMEKSAQQRKSM
-275 ATEEQVLPAP
+275 ATEDQASSAP
-285 PSAQQVR
+285 PTAQQVR
-292 SQQASPAAD
+292 TQQASTAVD
-301 QSATMAKLFSAYD
+301 QGATMAKLFSAYD

-340 GMRRVSH
+340 V
-347 NAYHSSSPQAAALDI
+347 P
-362 ILRFYM
+362 
-368 LSLLTVTNK
+368 NK

-394 YYPFHRAGDSCARW
+394 YYPLHRAGESCAHW
-408 MHYSEATKAREGWAR
+408 MHYSEATKSREVWAR

-428 FKSNVEMLKCA
+428 FKSNVEMLKSA
-439 ARDQQGPAPAQ
+439 VRDQPGAAPAH
-450 GSPQHVYV
+450 GSPQH
-458 RDDVYG
+458 G
-464 PLGSQDRS
+464 KIS
-472 GGGGGGEVG
+472 
-481 LREAD
+481 
-486 EGFLEWSS
+486 
-494 LTHPPAQCCWCLEPG
+494 TC
-509 RINTASS
+509 SS
-516 SAFSP
+516 SSFSP
-521 PPPQSPK
+521 PPTQTSK
-528 TQLMSSSVVLRM
+528 TQLMSSSIVLRV
-540 ADFSIYQVSTADQRR
+540 ADFSIYQVSTNDQRR

-578 HVEFTE
+578 HAEFTE
-584 YYFPDGKDYPIPC
+584 YYYPDGKDYPIPC

-612 PRSLVWLNLFAL
+612 PRSLVWINLFAL

-635 IYKLSDSQKPDE
+635 IYKLSDSQKPEE

-667 ASCPADLPR
+667 ASSPPDLPR
-676 SVSVQT
+676 SISIQT

-694 NCTRA
+694 NCTRS

-704 LHAFEEE
+704 LQSFEEE
-711 PFFSPAF
+711 PYFSSSF
-718 SSFPRT
+718 SSFPRST
-724 ASSLPL
+724 SSQPL
-730 LHPVFQRHAHEQ
+730 LHPVFQLHAHEQ
-742 DTKLHDVYRRLVAP
+742 DTKLHDIYRGLVVP
-756 TLGAD
+756 TMGTNS
-761 ALKTPAAAD
+761 LKMPAATD
-770 FWALHFAQFWVDYEG
+770 IWALHFAQFWVDYEG

-810 KIVQHQKR
+810 KLIQHQER
-818 LRGAADADA
+818 LRGAA
-827 DTAGPCLSRSTSG
+827 GSGLSPSTSV
-840 EAVARLQRKR
+840 EAVARQQRKR
-850 LLKEYYSTEGAPASP
+850 LLKEYYSTE
-865 HCGEAAAAPSNGLH
+865 AAAAVASHSVDAAPPPSNGLH
-879 KRLSLDTLP
+879 KPLSLESLP
-888 SSTSS
+888 SSSSSTSS
-893 PASSDKDA
+893 KDA
-901 AMHVLVHV
+901 DVHVLVQV
-909 QKPLSAQ
+909 QKHLSAQ
-916 VSHRQYVFLMIL
+916 VSHRQYVFLMQL
-928 QRSLKSLQQTLQQ
+928 QRSIKALQQTLQQ
-941 DLEEMGSKR
+941 DLEAMSSKKE
-950 DRKGP
+950 RKDLYQCP
-955 SKQQAADH
+955 ADH

-979 SLLLKPVPQ
+979 SLLLKPVAQ
-988 PECSTGSPL
+988 PEGSRSPMVP
-997 GSELSPSESH
+997 ELSPSESR
-1007 GTLEPGVEGAEKGSE
+1007 GTLEPGSDAGEAAGSE
-1022 GGASGSGGVAAK
+1022 GGGAK
-1034 GLSSVDQLLC
+1034 GSCTVDQLLC
-1044 GEGSDGGAK
+1044 GEGSESAATQGPA
-1053 IPTPLVPLNASPR
+1053 PLVPTSTTAVPPDS
-1066 PEFNHRGSLE
+1066 NHKASLE
-1076 ERTPAKN
+1076 ERTSAK
-1083 SSRWNS
+1083 RWSS
-1089 EEGGEAAADAAAGGE
+1089 EEGGEMPVDGLTLGD
-1104 GAGSD
+1104 GTGVDPLSDPSGSKD
-1109 AHKAQSES
+1109 WS
-1117 LSEPLRSKNCND
+1117 D
-1129 KDSSAA
+1129 KDKAAA
-1135 AKMPQSISSGRLM
+1135 AKMSQSSSSGRLM

-1184 GDTYSLLERDDVS
+1184 GDAYSLLERDDVS
-1197 ISGFKDA
+1197 MSGFKDA
-1204 ISEQSV
+1204 VSEQS
-1210 AESASEIAIGQEQEG
+1210 ATESAAEAAFSQEQEG

-1237 STDDPTRD
+1237 SIDEPTKD
-1245 TVSVLVLKVQSVC
+1245 IVSVLVLKVRSVC

-1265 ESAAVAL
+1265 ESTAVAL
-1272 EVGQVT
+1272 EVGQVI
-1278 PSQLGNVC
+1278 PSQLGNVS

-1294 SLGLVCSVPIPAQSS
+1294 SLGMVGSVPIPAQSS
-1309 QANENSGASARGP
+1309 QGGGEFGSAS
-1322 HGPAVAARLESGPR
+1322 HGCGHSPEVQARLESGPC

-1354 HGYQASFLMSTLRN
+1354 NGYQANFLMSTLRN

-1376 STPQVL
+1376 SAPQVL
-1382 PMEISIRDTHV
+1382 PMEIRVRNTHI
-1393 NLKDDGPRDN
+1393 NLKDEGPRDN
-1403 PSEAEPSPIT
+1403 PSDAEPSPIT
-1413 MHVDSLLIHRKDDG
+1413 LHVDSLIIHRRDDG

-1434 TVAETQARKEG
+1434 GAAEAKPRKEG
-1445 SSMDSSLS
+1445 GVTASSLS
-1453 PVPEVVRSVCYAS
+1453 PVPVAVGGVCSAS
-1466 QASQTQS
+1466 KASQTQAPPPS
-1473 QPVSTRPST
+1473 PPPST
-1482 REKLLEEENE
+1482 REKMLTDENE

-1501 KMALAEAQMEKDSLL
+1501 KMALAEAQMEKDSLV
-1516 HQMKNLRVNTS
+1516 HRMKNLKVHSS

>member
-83 SLDKVEMEM
+83 TLDKVEMEM

-224 IKDCNVVASKLILV
+224 IKDCNVVASKLILI

-263 AMEKSAQQRKSL
+263 AMEKSAQQRKSM
-275 ATEEQVLPAP
+275 ATEDQVSSAP

-292 SQQASPAAD
+292 TQQASTAAD
-301 QSATMAKLFSAYD
+301 QSATMARLFSAYD

-340 GMRRVSH
+340 V
-347 NAYHSSSPQAAALDI
+347 I
-362 ILRFYM
+362 
-368 LSLLTVTNK
+368 NK

-384 QLSFSSITLD
+384 QLSFSTITLD
-394 YYPFHRAGDSCARW
+394 YYPFHRAGDSCAHW
-408 MHYSEATKAREGWAR
+408 MHYSEATKTREGWAR

-428 FKSNVEMLKCA
+428 FKSNVEMLKTA
-439 ARDQQGPAPAQ
+439 VRDQQGPAPAHT
-450 GSPQHVYV
+450 SPQHVSL
-458 RDDVYG
+458 RDDEYG
-464 PLGSQDRS
+464 PLGSQES
-472 GGGGGGEVG
+472 AGGGEGVG

-486 EGFLEWSS
+486 GGLLEWSS
-494 LTHPPAQCCWCLEPG
+494 HTQPPAQCCWCLEPG
-509 RINTASS
+509 RINTSS
-516 SAFSP
+516 SASFSP
-521 PPPQSPK
+521 PPTQSPK

-555 SSPKTM
+555 SSPKAM

-597 PNLYAQLNALQLVLD
+597 PNLYGQLNALQLVLD
-612 PRSLVWLNLFAL
+612 PRSLVWINLFAL

-659 LVIPTDRD
+659 VVIPTDRD

-676 SVSVQT
+676 SISVQT

-694 NCTRA
+694 NCTRS

-704 LHAFEEE
+704 LQAFEEQ
-711 PFFSPAF
+711 PFFSSTFA
-718 SSFPRT
+718 SFPRSS
-724 ASSLPL
+724 SSLPL

-742 DTKLHDVYRRLVAP
+742 DTRLHDIYRGLVVP
-756 TLGAD
+756 TMGTD
-761 ALKTPAAAD
+761 ALKMPAATD
-770 FWALHFAQFWVDYEG
+770 FWTMHFAQFWVDYEG

-810 KIVQHQKR
+810 KIVQHQER
-818 LRGAADADA
+818 LRCAAGSGL
-827 DTAGPCLSRSTSG
+827 TRSTSG

-850 LLKEYYSTEGAPASP
+850 LLKEYYSTENSNDASP
-865 HCGEAAAAPSNGLH
+865 PPSNGLH
-879 KRLSLDTLP
+879 KPLSLDSLP
-888 SSTSS
+888 SSSS
-893 PASSDKDA
+893 SSLSLSKDA
-901 AMHVLVHV
+901 DVHVLVHI
-909 QKPLSAQ
+909 QKHLSAQ
-916 VSHRQYVFLMIL
+916 VSHRQYVFLMLL
-928 QRSLKSLQQTLQQ
+928 QRSIKALQQTLQQ
-941 DLEEMGSKR
+941 DLEEMGSKK
-950 DRKGP
+950 DRKDP
-955 SKQQAADH
+955 CQHSADDH

-988 PECSTGSPL
+988 PEGSRSPL
-997 GSELSPSESH
+997 GSELSPSESR
-1007 GTLEPGVEGAEKGSE
+1007 GTLEPGSDAEKGSE
-1022 GGASGSGGVAAK
+1022 GGGSGSEGGAAK
-1034 GLSSVDQLLC
+1034 GACTVDQLLC
-1044 GEGSDGGAK
+1044 GEGSEVGTTHGPA
-1053 IPTPLVPLNASPR
+1053 PLVPTSSSTHLNHKTSQ
-1066 PEFNHRGSLE
+1066 E
-1076 ERTPAKN
+1076 ERTSAKN
-1083 SSRWNS
+1083 SGKWSS
-1089 EEGGEAAADAAAGGE
+1089 DEGGEPVVDGLAGVE
-1104 GAGSD
+1104 EMGAGLDS
-1109 AHKAQSES
+1109 KAQMSDP
-1117 LSEPLRSKNCND
+1117 LSDPLGSKGWSD
-1129 KDSSAA
+1129 KDPTA
-1135 AKMPQSISSGRLM
+1135 AKMPQSIS
-1148 RDRSQ
+1148 
-1153 SSFSVSYKNM
+1153 
-1163 KKSPSLQSLD
+1163 
-1173 NISIDSYLMED
+1173 
-1184 GDTYSLLERDDVS
+1184 
-1197 ISGFKDA
+1197 
-1204 ISEQSV
+1204 
-1210 AESASEIAIGQEQEG
+1210 
-1225 GVSPD
+1225 
-1230 TVSATSQ
+1230 
-1237 STDDPTRD
+1237 
-1245 TVSVLVLKVQSVC
+1245 
-1258 VGMEAVG
+1258 
-1265 ESAAVAL
+1265 
-1272 EVGQVT
+1272 
-1278 PSQLGNVC
+1278 
-1286 LRQYLSNR
+1286 
-1294 SLGLVCSVPIPAQSS
+1294 
-1309 QANENSGASARGP
+1309 
-1322 HGPAVAARLESGPR
+1322 
-1336 AAAHSPLAE
+1336 
-1345 RNGFLQLRL
+1345 
-1354 HGYQASFLMSTLRN
+1354 
-1368 LAHFLEDD
+1368 
-1376 STPQVL
+1376 
-1382 PMEISIRDTHV
+1382 
-1393 NLKDDGPRDN
+1393 
-1403 PSEAEPSPIT
+1403 
-1413 MHVDSLLIHRKDDG
+1413 RKG
-1427 SFSIGVD
+1427 
-1434 TVAETQARKEG
+1434 
-1445 SSMDSSLS
+1445 SLS
-1453 PVPEVVRSVCYAS
+1453 VVSDLLSSSNSSRS
-1466 QASQTQS
+1466 T
-1473 QPVSTRPST
+1473 
-1482 REKLLEEENE
+1482 
-1492 CLKVELSRA
+1492 
-1501 KMALAEAQMEKDSLL
+1501 SLYS
-1516 HQMKNLRVNTS
+1516 MSNM

>member
-46 LQSLLDLPTWL
+46 LQNLLDLPTWL
-57 AINRVCCNKAAIRIP
+57 AINRVECNKAAIRIP

-83 SLDKVEMEM
+83 TLDKVVMEM

-120 KVVEGMSLSIN
+120 KVVEGISLSIN

-177 ILTFKEISW
+177 MLTFKEISW

-200 HEMLS
+200 HDMLS

-215 KIRVTLKRR
+215 RIRVTLKRR
-224 IKDCNVVASKLILV
+224 IKDCNVVASKLILI

-263 AMEKSAQQRKSL
+263 SMEKSAQQRKSM
-275 ATEEQVLPAP
+275 ATEDQVSPAP

-292 SQQASPAAD
+292 TQQASTASD

-314 VCETSHHLQIT
+314 VCETSHHLQIRN
-325 HLDLHICDDIHAKDK
+325 LDLHICDDIHAKDK
-340 GMRRVSH
+340 V
-347 NAYHSSSPQAAALDI
+347 I
-362 ILRFYM
+362 
-368 LSLLTVTNK
+368 NK

-394 YYPFHRAGDSCARW
+394 YYPFHRAGESCVHW
-408 MHYSEATKAREGWAR
+408 MHYSEATKTREGWAR
-423 NLLDE
+423 NLLHE
-428 FKSNVEMLKCA
+428 FKSKVDMLKTA
-439 ARDQQGPAPAQ
+439 ARDQPGAAH
-450 GSPQHVYV
+450 GSPQH
-458 RDDVYG
+458 G
-464 PLGSQDRS
+464 KINT
-472 GGGGGGEVG
+472 
-481 LREAD
+481 
-486 EGFLEWSS
+486 SS
-494 LTHPPAQCCWCLEPG
+494 TSSFTPPPA
-509 RINTASS
+509 
-516 SAFSP
+516 
-521 PPPQSPK
+521 PQTLK
-528 TQLMSSSVVLRM
+528 TQLMSSSFVLRI
-540 ADFSIYQVSTADQRR
+540 ADFSIYQVSTADQPR

-568 LYLPPEMPAI
+568 LYLPPEMPAV

-584 YYFPDGKDYPIPC
+584 YYYPDGKDSLIPC

-635 IYKLSDSQKPDE
+635 LYKLNDSQKPDE

-659 LVIPTDRD
+659 LVIPTDPD
-667 ASCPADLPR
+667 ASCPPDLPR

-704 LHAFEEE
+704 LQAFEEE
-711 PFFSPAF
+711 PFFSSFFA
-718 SSFPRT
+718 SFPR
-724 ASSLPL
+724 SSSSVTL
-730 LHPVFQRHAHEQ
+730 LHPVFHRHAHEQ
-742 DTKLHDVYRRLVAP
+742 DTKLPDVYRGLAVP
-756 TLGAD
+756 TMGAD
-761 ALKTPAAAD
+761 ALKMPAATD
-770 FWALHFAQFWVDYEG
+770 LWALHFAQFWVDYEG

-798 SFPLTVWACQPA
+798 SFPLTVWACQPS
-810 KIVQHQKR
+810 KLIQHQEK
-818 LRGAADADA
+818 LRGAA
-827 DTAGPCLSRSTSG
+827 GSGLCRSTSA
-840 EAVARLQRKR
+840 EAVARQQRKR
-850 LLKEYYSTEGAPASP
+850 LLKEFYSSDDATPTSHSTDDATPP
-865 HCGEAAAAPSNGLH
+865 TNGLH
-879 KRLSLDTLP
+879 APLTRDTLP
-888 SSTSS
+888 PSSSS
-893 PASSDKDA
+893 SSSSLSSNKDA
-901 AMHVLVHV
+901 DVHVLVHV
-909 QKPLSAQ
+909 QKHLSAQ
-916 VSHRQYVFLMIL
+916 VSHRQYVFLMQL
-928 QRSLKSLQQTLQQ
+928 QRSIKALQQTLQQ

-950 DRKGP
+950 ERKAPP
-955 SKQQAADH
+955 SQCPSDH

-979 SLLLKPVPQ
+979 ALLLKPVPQ
-988 PECSTGSPL
+988 PEGSSSPPV
-997 GSELSPSESH
+997 SELSPSESR
-1007 GTLEPGVEGAEKGSE
+1007 GTLAPGSDSGERAEKKGKGSE
-1022 GGASGSGGVAAK
+1022 GCGSDGAAAK
-1034 GLSSVDQLLC
+1034 GSCTVDQLLC
-1044 GEGSDGGAK
+1044 GDGPEGGATQG
-1053 IPTPLVPLNASPR
+1053 PAPLVPTSTSAMHPDS
-1066 PEFNHRGSLE
+1066 NHRTSLE
-1076 ERTPAKN
+1076 ERTSAKTPGRW
-1083 SSRWNS
+1083 SSS
-1089 EEGGEAAADAAAGGE
+1089 EGGVAMVDGLAAADGI
-1104 GAGSD
+1104 GAGLDSKTQTSD
-1109 AHKAQSES
+1109 P
-1117 LSEPLRSKNCND
+1117 LSEPLSREWSD
-1129 KDSSAA
+1129 KDKAA
-1135 AKMPQSISSGRLM
+1135 AVKMPQSISRKGSLSVLSDLVSSSNSGRSTSLYSVSNIGRLM

-1184 GDTYSLLERDDVS
+1184 GDAYSLLERDDVS
-1197 ISGFKDA
+1197 ISGFKDTV
-1204 ISEQSV
+1204 SEP
-1210 AESASEIAIGQEQEG
+1210 SATEGQEQEG

-1230 TVSATSQ
+1230 TVSAASQ
-1237 STDDPTRD
+1237 SIDEPTKD
-1245 TVSVLVLKVQSVC
+1245 MVSVLVLKVQSVC
-1258 VGMEAVG
+1258 VSMEAVG

-1272 EVGQVT
+1272 EVGHVT
-1278 PSQLGNVC
+1278 PSQLGNVS

-1294 SLGLVCSVPIPAQSS
+1294 SLA
-1309 QANENSGASARGP
+1309 GAELGSASLGDSHSP
-1322 HGPAVAARLESGPR
+1322 EVQARLESGPR

-1345 RNGFLQLRL
+1345 RNGFLQLHL
-1354 HGYQASFLMSTLRN
+1354 HGYEASFLMSTLRN
-1368 LAHFLEDD
+1368 LAHFMEDD
-1376 STPQVL
+1376 SAPQVL
-1382 PMEISIRDTHV
+1382 PMEISIRDTHIHLQDDDQV
-1393 NLKDDGPRDN
+1393 NLPD
-1403 PSEAEPSPIT
+1403 SESSPIT
-1413 MHVDSLLIHRKDDG
+1413 LHVDSLIIHRRDNG
-1427 SFSIGVD
+1427 SFSVGVD
-1434 TVAETQARKEG
+1434 AEAKPRQQGGLNSLTPIPEAVGVVCITSKATQTQAPPT
-1445 SSMDSSLS
+1445 S
-1453 PVPEVVRSVCYAS
+1453 P
-1466 QASQTQS
+1466 
-1473 QPVSTRPST
+1473 RPSA
-1482 REKLLEEENE
+1482 REKMLMEENE

-1501 KMALAEAQMEKDSLL
+1501 KMALAEAQMEKDSLI
-1516 HQMKNLRVNTS
+1516 HRMKNLKVNST

>member
-83 SLDKVEMEM
+83 TLDKVEMEM

-152 VYSVNTSWS
+152 VYSVNTSWN

-224 IKDCNVVASKLILV
+224 IKDCNVVASKLILI

-263 AMEKSAQQRKSL
+263 AMEKSAQQRKSM
-275 ATEEQVLPAP
+275 ATEDQVSSAP

-292 SQQASPAAD
+292 TQQASTAAD

-340 GMRRVSH
+340 V
-347 NAYHSSSPQAAALDI
+347 I
-362 ILRFYM
+362 
-368 LSLLTVTNK
+368 NK

-384 QLSFSSITLD
+384 QLSFSTITLD
-394 YYPFHRAGDSCARW
+394 YYPFHRAGDSCLHW
-408 MHYSEATKAREGWAR
+408 MHYSEATKTREGWAR

-428 FKSNVEMLKCA
+428 FKSNVEMLKNA
-439 ARDQQGPAPAQ
+439 VRDQQGPAPAHT
-450 GSPQHVYV
+450 SPQH
-458 RDDVYG
+458 G
-464 PLGSQDRS
+464 K
-472 GGGGGGEVG
+472 
-481 LREAD
+481 
-486 EGFLEWSS
+486 
-494 LTHPPAQCCWCLEPG
+494 
-509 RINTASS
+509 INTSS
-516 SAFSP
+516 SAAFSP

-597 PNLYAQLNALQLVLD
+597 PNLYVQLNALQLVLD

-635 IYKLSDSQKPDE
+635 IYKLSDSQKPEE

-659 LVIPTDRD
+659 LVIPTDQD

-676 SVSVQT
+676 SISVQT

-694 NCTRA
+694 SCTRS

-704 LHAFEEE
+704 LQAFEEE
-711 PFFSPAF
+711 PFFSSTF
-718 SSFPRT
+718 SSFPRSS
-724 ASSLPL
+724 SSLPL

-742 DTKLHDVYRRLVAP
+742 DTRLHDIYRGLVAP
-756 TLGAD
+756 TMGTD
-761 ALKTPAAAD
+761 SLKMPAATD
-770 FWALHFAQFWVDYEG
+770 LWALHFAQFWVDYEG

-810 KIVQHQKR
+810 KIVQQQER
-818 LRGAADADA
+818 LRGAA
-827 DTAGPCLSRSTSG
+827 GSGLSRSTSG

-850 LLKEYYSTEGAPASP
+850 LLKEYYSTDSSP
-865 HCGEAAAAPSNGLH
+865 HSSDASLPPSNGLH
-879 KRLSLDTLP
+879 KPHSLDSLP
-888 SSTSS
+888 SSCSS
-893 PASSDKDA
+893 LSSSRNDA
-901 AMHVLVHV
+901 DVHILVHV
-909 QKPLSAQ
+909 QKHLSAQ
-916 VSHRQYVFLMIL
+916 VSHRQYVFLMQL
-928 QRSLKSLQQTLQQ
+928 QRSIKALQQTLQQ
-941 DLEEMGSKR
+941 DLEEMGSKK
-950 DRKGP
+950 DRKDP
-955 SKQQAADH
+955 SQRPADH

-979 SLLLKPVPQ
+979 SLLLKPVAQ
-988 PECSTGSPL
+988 QEDSRSPL
-997 GSELSPSESH
+997 GSELSPSESR
-1007 GTLEPGVEGAEKGSE
+1007 GTLEPGSDMGDGTEKGVEGAGSGSE
-1022 GGASGSGGVAAK
+1022 GGAARGTCT
-1034 GLSSVDQLLC
+1034 VDQLLC
-1044 GEGSDGGAK
+1044 GEGSEGGATHGPAPLM
-1053 IPTPLVPLNASPR
+1053 PTSSSSTR
-1066 PEFNHRGSLE
+1066 PHSNHKASLE
-1076 ERTPAKN
+1076 ERTSEDGGEAGVDGLAG
-1083 SSRWNS
+1083 S
-1089 EEGGEAAADAAAGGE
+1089 EEGGVGLDSKPHM
-1104 GAGSD
+1104 SD
-1109 AHKAQSES
+1109 PLVDP
-1117 LSEPLRSKNCND
+1117 LSSKDWGD
-1129 KDSSAA
+1129 KDPAGAS
-1135 AKMPQSISSGRLM
+1135 KMPQSISSGRLM

-1204 ISEQSV
+1204 ISEQS
-1210 AESASEIAIGQEQEG
+1210 ATESATEVPTGQDQEG
-1225 GVSPD
+1225 GGSPD
-1230 TVSATSQ
+1230 TVSAASQ
-1237 STDDPTRD
+1237 STDDPTKD
-1245 TVSVLVLKVQSVC
+1245 IVSVLVLKVRSVC
-1258 VGMEAVG
+1258 VGMEVVG
-1265 ESAAVAL
+1265 ESTAVAL

-1278 PSQLGNVC
+1278 PSQLGNVS

-1294 SLGLVCSVPIPAQSS
+1294 SLAGGESGTGSVGGVHRP
-1309 QANENSGASARGP
+1309 EVR
-1322 HGPAVAARLESGPR
+1322 ARLESGPC

-1354 HGYQASFLMSTLRN
+1354 HGYRASFLMSTMRN

-1376 STPQVL
+1376 SAPQVL
-1382 PMEISIRDTHV
+1382 PMEISVRDTHI

-1403 PSEAEPSPIT
+1403 PSDSEPSPIT
-1413 MHVDSLLIHRKDDG
+1413 LHVDSLVIHRRDDG
-1427 SFSIGVD
+1427 SFSIGD
-1434 TVAETQARKEG
+1434 TVDAAAESKAGKDG
-1445 SSMDSSLS
+1445 ALMDSALS
-1453 PVPEVVRSVCYAS
+1453 PVPEVVGGICSVPKS
-1466 QASQTQS
+1466 TQTQVLPTS
-1473 QPVSTRPST
+1473 PPPSA
-1482 REKLLEEENE
+1482 REKMLTEENE

-1516 HQMKNLRVNTS
+1516 HRMKNLKVNTS

>member
-1 MAGLIKKQILKHLS
+1 MCGSRQLGNVKINSIPLFLEIPLDWSAEMYGSIK
-15 RFAKNLSPDKINL
+15 FAKNLSPDKINL

-57 AINRVCCNKAAIRIP
+57 AINRVCCNKAAIRP
-72 WTKLKT
+72 MTCLQT
-78 HPISL
+78 
-83 SLDKVEMEM
+83 LDKVEMEM

-131 SIVIRISA
+131 SIVVRISA

-224 IKDCNVVASKLILV
+224 IKDCNVVASKLILI

-263 AMEKSAQQRKSL
+263 AMEKSAQQRKSM
-275 ATEEQVLPAP
+275 ATEDQVSSAP
-285 PSAQQVR
+285 PTAQQVR
-292 SQQASPAAD
+292 TQQASTAAD
-301 QSATMAKLFSAYD
+301 QGATMAKLFSAYD

-325 HLDLHICDDIHAKDK
+325 HLDLHIYLRALYIAVYIYSHCINISLKKIDIF
-340 GMRRVSH
+340 S
-347 NAYHSSSPQAAALDI
+347 
-362 ILRFYM
+362 
-368 LSLLTVTNK
+368 LS
-377 RITGGAM
+377 
-384 QLSFSSITLD
+384 LSFSSITLD
-394 YYPFHRAGDSCARW
+394 YYPFHRAGDSCAHW
-408 MHYSEATKAREGWAR
+408 MHYSEATKTREGWAR
-423 NLLDE
+423 SLLDE
-428 FKSNVEMLKCA
+428 FKSNVEMLKTA
-439 ARDQQGPAPAQ
+439 VRDQQGPAPVH
-450 GSPQHVYV
+450 SK
-458 RDDVYG
+458 
-464 PLGSQDRS
+464 
-472 GGGGGGEVG
+472 
-481 LREAD
+481 
-486 EGFLEWSS
+486 
-494 LTHPPAQCCWCLEPG
+494 
-509 RINTASS
+509 INTSS
-516 SAFSP
+516 SAAFSP
-521 PPPQSPK
+521 PPTQSPK

-597 PNLYAQLNALQLVLD
+597 PNLYVQLNALQLVLD
-612 PRSLVWLNLFAL
+612 PRSLVWINLFAL

-659 LVIPTDRD
+659 LVIPTDRE
-667 ASCPADLPR
+667 ASCPPDLPR
-676 SVSVQT
+676 SISVQT

-694 NCTRA
+694 NCTRS

-704 LHAFEEE
+704 IQAFEEE
-711 PFFSPAF
+711 PFFSPTF
-718 SSFPRT
+718 SSFPRSS
-724 ASSLPL
+724 SSLPL

-742 DTKLHDVYRRLVAP
+742 DTKLHDIYRGLVVP
-756 TLGAD
+756 TLGTD
-761 ALKTPAAAD
+761 SLKMPAAAD

-810 KIVQHQKR
+810 KIVQHQER
-818 LRGAADADA
+818 LRCAA
-827 DTAGPCLSRSTSG
+827 GSSLSRSTSG

-850 LLKEYYSTEGAPASP
+850 LLKEYYSTEGATHGNDTTPP
-865 HCGEAAAAPSNGLH
+865 PSNGLH
-879 KRLSLDTLP
+879 KPLSMDSLP
-888 SSTSS
+888 SSSS
-893 PASSDKDA
+893 LSSSSKNA
-901 AMHVLVHV
+901 GVHVLVHV
-909 QKPLSAQ
+909 QKHLSAQ
-916 VSHRQYVFLMIL
+916 VSHRQYVFLMHL
-928 QRSLKSLQQTLQQ
+928 QRSIKSLQQTLQQ
-941 DLEEMGSKR
+941 DLEKMCSKK
-950 DRKGP
+950 DRKDP
-955 SKQQAADH
+955 SQHPADH

-988 PECSTGSPL
+988 PEGSRSPL
-997 GSELSPSESH
+997 GSELSPSESR
-1007 GTLEPGVEGAEKGSE
+1007 GTLEPGSDAGDGAEKGSE
-1022 GGASGSGGVAAK
+1022 GAGSGSEGGAAK
-1034 GLSSVDQLLC
+1034 GGCTVDQLLC
-1044 GEGSDGGAK
+1044 GEGSEGG
-1053 IPTPLVPLNASPR
+1053 PTHGPAPLLPTSSSTTR
-1066 PEFNHRGSLE
+1066 PDSNHKSSLE
-1076 ERTPAKN
+1076 ERTSAKN
-1083 SSRWNS
+1083 SGKWSSDDR
-1089 EEGGEAAADAAAGGE
+1089 GEAGVDGLAGGE
-1104 GAGSD
+1104 EVGAGLDTKTQMSD
-1109 AHKAQSES
+1109 PVSDP
-1117 LSEPLRSKNCND
+1117 LSSKDWSD
-1129 KDSSAA
+1129 KDSAA
-1135 AKMPQSISSGRLM
+1135 ASKMPQSISSGRLM

-1204 ISEQSV
+1204 ISEQS
-1210 AESASEIAIGQEQEG
+1210 ATESAAEAVIGQEQEG

-1237 STDDPTRD
+1237 STDDPTKD
-1245 TVSVLVLKVQSVC
+1245 IVSVLMLKVQSVC
-1258 VGMEAVG
+1258 VGMEAEG
-1265 ESAAVAL
+1265 ESTAVAL

-1278 PSQLGNVC
+1278 PSQLGNVS

-1294 SLGLVCSVPIPAQSS
+1294 SLAGGEISSASVKGLHSPEVQ
-1309 QANENSGASARGP
+1309 
-1322 HGPAVAARLESGPR
+1322 ARLESGPC

-1354 HGYQASFLMSTLRN
+1354 HGYQASFLMSTMRN
-1368 LAHFLEDD
+1368 LAHFMEDD
-1376 STPQVL
+1376 SAPQVL
-1382 PMEISIRDTHV
+1382 PMEISIRDTHI

-1403 PSEAEPSPIT
+1403 PSDSEPSPIT
-1413 MHVDSLLIHRKDDG
+1413 LHVDSLIIHRGDDG
-1427 SFSIGVD
+1427 SFSIGGD
-1434 TVAETQARKEG
+1434 KSETKPGKEG
-1445 SSMDSSLS
+1445 ELIGSTLS
-1453 PVPEVVRSVCYAS
+1453 PVPEVVGAVCSVPKAT
-1466 QASQTQS
+1466 QTQAPPTS
-1473 QPVSTRPST
+1473 PPPST
-1482 REKLLEEENE
+1482 REKMLVEENE

-1516 HQMKNLRVNTS
+1516 HRMKNLKVNTS

>member
-57 AINRVCCNKAAIRIP
+57 AINRVGCNKAAIRIP

-83 SLDKVEMEM
+83 TLDKVVMEM

-120 KVVEGMSLSIN
+120 KVVEGISLSIN

-224 IKDCNVVASKLILV
+224 IKDCNVVASKLILI

-263 AMEKSAQQRKSL
+263 AMEKSAQQRKSM
-275 ATEEQVLPAP
+275 ATEDQVSSAP
-285 PSAQQVR
+285 PTAQQVR
-292 SQQASPAAD
+292 TQQASTAAD

-340 GMRRVSH
+340 V
-347 NAYHSSSPQAAALDI
+347 I
-362 ILRFYM
+362 
-368 LSLLTVTNK
+368 NK

-394 YYPFHRAGDSCARW
+394 YYPFHRAGDSCLHW
-408 MHYSEATKAREGWAR
+408 MHYSEATKTREGWAR

-428 FKSNVEMLKCA
+428 FKSNVEMLKSTV
-439 ARDQQGPAPAQ
+439 RDQQGPAPVHT
-450 GSPQHVYV
+450 SPQH
-458 RDDVYG
+458 
-464 PLGSQDRS
+464 SK
-472 GGGGGGEVG
+472 
-481 LREAD
+481 
-486 EGFLEWSS
+486 
-494 LTHPPAQCCWCLEPG
+494 
-509 RINTASS
+509 INTSS
-516 SAFSP
+516 SAAFSP
-521 PPPQSPK
+521 PPTQSPK

-555 SSPKTM
+555 SSPKAM

-612 PRSLVWLNLFAL
+612 PRSLVWINLFAL

-635 IYKLSDSQKPDE
+635 IYKLSDSQKPDD
-647 HVDIKVDGLMLK
+647 HVDVKIDGLMLK

-676 SVSVQT
+676 SISVQT

-694 NCTRA
+694 NCTRS

-704 LHAFEEE
+704 LQAFEEE
-711 PFFSPAF
+711 PFFSPSF
-718 SSFPRT
+718 SSFPR
-724 ASSLPL
+724 SSSSSPL

-742 DTKLHDVYRRLVAP
+742 DTKLHDIYRGLVVP
-756 TLGAD
+756 TMGTD
-761 ALKTPAAAD
+761 ALKMPAATD

-798 SFPLTVWACQPA
+798 SFPLTMWACQPA
-810 KIVQHQKR
+810 KIVQLQER
-818 LRGAADADA
+818 LRGAA
-827 DTAGPCLSRSTSG
+827 GSGLSRSTSG

-850 LLKEYYSTEGAPASP
+850 LLKEYYSTDGAPTSSHSDDATVP
-865 HCGEAAAAPSNGLH
+865 PSNGLH
-879 KRLSLDTLP
+879 KPHSLDSLP
-888 SSTSS
+888 SSSS
-893 PASSDKDA
+893 SLSGSKDA
-901 AMHVLVHV
+901 GVHVLVHV

-916 VSHRQYVFLMIL
+916 VSHRQYLFLMQL
-928 QRSLKSLQQTLQQ
+928 QRSIKALQQTLQQ
-941 DLEEMGSKR
+941 DLEEMGSKK
-950 DRKGP
+950 DRKDP
-955 SKQQAADH
+955 SQHPEDH

-979 SLLLKPVPQ
+979 SLLLKPVSQ
-988 PECSTGSPL
+988 PEGSGSPL
-997 GSELSPSESH
+997 GSELSPSESR
-1007 GTLEPGVEGAEKGSE
+1007 GTLEPGSDAGEGAEKGSLGAGSGSE
-1022 GGASGSGGVAAK
+1022 GGAGK
-1034 GLSSVDQLLC
+1034 GACNTVDQLLC
-1044 GEGSDGGAK
+1044 GEGSEGPA
-1053 IPTPLVPLNASPR
+1053 PLVPTSNLAARPDLNHKA
-1066 PEFNHRGSLE
+1066 SLE
-1076 ERTPAKN
+1076 ERTSAKN
-1083 SSRWNS
+1083 SGRRSS
-1089 EEGGEAAADAAAGGE
+1089 EGGGEAVVDGLAGGDE
-1104 GAGSD
+1104 VAQTGDPLLDPLGS
-1109 AHKAQSES
+1109 KEWS
-1117 LSEPLRSKNCND
+1117 D
-1129 KDSSAA
+1129 KDPAAA
-1135 AKMPQSISSGRLM
+1135 AKMPQSISRKGSLSVVSDLLSSSNSSRSTSLYSMSNIGRLM

-1197 ISGFKDA
+1197 MSGFKDA
-1204 ISEQSV
+1204 ISEQS
-1210 AESASEIAIGQEQEG
+1210 ATESATEAVIGPEQEG

-1237 STDDPTRD
+1237 SIDDPTKD
-1245 TVSVLVLKVQSVC
+1245 IVSVLVLKVRSVC
-1258 VGMEAVG
+1258 VAMEAEG
-1265 ESAAVAL
+1265 ESTTVAL

-1278 PSQLGNVC
+1278 PSQLGNVS

-1294 SLGLVCSVPIPAQSS
+1294 SLGMVCSVPIPAQSS
-1309 QANENSGASARGP
+1309 QAGGELSSASMRGL
-1322 HGPAVAARLESGPR
+1322 HGPEVRARLESGPC

-1354 HGYQASFLMSTLRN
+1354 HGYQANFLMSTMRN

-1376 STPQVL
+1376 SAPQVL
-1382 PMEISIRDTHV
+1382 PMEISVRDTHI
-1393 NLKDDGPRDN
+1393 NLKDDGPRENLSD
-1403 PSEAEPSPIT
+1403 SEPSPIT
-1413 MHVDSLLIHRKDDG
+1413 LHVDSLIIHRGDDG

-1434 TVAETQARKEG
+1434 NAAENKSRKDG
-1445 SSMDSSLS
+1445 VLIDSALS
-1453 PVPEVVRSVCYAS
+1453 PVPEAVGAVCSVPKAT
-1466 QASQTQS
+1466 QTQAPPTS
-1473 QPVSTRPST
+1473 PPPSSKE
-1482 REKLLEEENE
+1482 RMLMEENE

-1516 HQMKNLRVNTS
+1516 HRMKNLKVNTS

>member
-57 AINRVCCNKAAIRIP
+57 AINRVFCNKAAIRIP

-83 SLDKVEMEM
+83 TLDKVIMEM

-120 KVVEGMSLSIN
+120 KVVEGISLSIN
-131 SIVIRISA
+131 SIVIKISA

-224 IKDCNVVASKLILV
+224 IKDCNVVASKLILI

-263 AMEKSAQQRKSL
+263 AMEKSAQQRKSR
-275 ATEEQVLPAP
+275 AADDQVSSP
-285 PSAQQVR
+285 PPTAQQVR
-292 SQQASPAAD
+292 TQQASTAAD

-340 GMRRVSH
+340 ATSR
-347 NAYHSSSPQAAALDI
+347 
-362 ILRFYM
+362 
-368 LSLLTVTNK
+368 

-394 YYPFHRAGDSCARW
+394 YYPFHKAGDSCVHW
-408 MHYSEATKAREGWAR
+408 MHYSEATKTRETWAKS
-423 NLLDE
+423 LLDE
-428 FKSNVEMLKCA
+428 YKTDVERLKGA
-439 ARDQQGPAPAQ
+439 VRDQQGPGAAH
-450 GSPQHVYV
+450 GSPHHGSPHHVSLK
-458 RDDVYG
+458 DEVYE
-464 PLGSQDRS
+464 PLGGQE
-472 GGGGGGEVG
+472 GAEGEVG

-486 EGFLEWSS
+486 GGLLDWSPY
-494 LTHPPAQCCWCLEPG
+494 TQPPPQCCWCLEPG
-509 RINTASS
+509 KINTSSSS
-516 SAFSP
+516 SASFSP
-521 PPPQSPK
+521 PPPK
-528 TQLMSSSVVLRM
+528 TQLMSSSFVLRM

-612 PRSLVWLNLFAL
+612 PRSLVWINLFAL

-629 LEQFME
+629 LEQFMQ
-635 IYKLSDSQKPDE
+635 IYKLNDSQKPDE

-659 LVIPTDRD
+659 LVVPTEPD
-667 ASCPADLPR
+667 ASYAADLPR
-676 SVSVQT
+676 SVSIQT
-682 SEMVATNTRHPA
+682 SEMVATNTRHPP
-694 NCTRA
+694 NCTRS

-704 LHAFEEE
+704 LQAFEGE
-711 PFFSPAF
+711 PFFSPSF
-718 SSFPRT
+718 STFPRSP
-724 ASSLPL
+724 SSVPV
-730 LHPVFQRHAHEQ
+730 LHPVFQQHAHEQ
-742 DTKLHDVYRRLVAP
+742 DTKLQHVHRGLEEP
-756 TLGAD
+756 TMGAD
-761 ALKTPAAAD
+761 ALKMPAAAD

-785 TRGGK
+785 SRGGK

-798 SFPLTVWACQPA
+798 SFPLTLWACQPA
-810 KIVQHQKR
+810 KLVQHQEK
-818 LRGAADADA
+818 LKSS
-827 DTAGPCLSRSTSG
+827 AGSGLSRSSSA

-850 LLKEYYSTEGAPASP
+850 MLKEYYSADSDTASTQ
-865 HCGEAAAAPSNGLH
+865 SNGLH
-879 KRLSLDTLP
+879 KPHSLDSLP
-888 SSTSS
+888 NSRCSSS
-893 PASSDKDA
+893 PSKDA
-901 AMHVLVHV
+901 DVHLLVHV

-916 VSHRQYVFLMIL
+916 VSHRQYVFLMHL
-928 QRSLKSLQQTLQQ
+928 LRSLKTLQQTLQQ
-941 DLEEMGSKR
+941 DLENMASKR
-950 DRKGP
+950 ERKDATHCP
-955 SKQQAADH
+955 ADH
-963 QPFTVCLGL
+963 KPFTFCLGL

-979 SLLLKPVPQ
+979 SLLMKPIPQ
-988 PECSTGSPL
+988 PEGSGSPA
-997 GSELSPSESH
+997 GSELSPSESR
-1007 GTLEPGVEGAEKGSE
+1007 GTLEPAGDAAEGPGRANGDPGSEDGGAAKQPCTVDLLLCSEGPE
-1022 GGASGSGGVAAK
+1022 GGAT
-1034 GLSSVDQLLC
+1034 L
-1044 GEGSDGGAK
+1044 GA
-1053 IPTPLVPLNASPR
+1053 TPLIPS
-1066 PEFNHRGSLE
+1066 STCE
-1076 ERTPAKN
+1076 ERTPVTNPDRGA
-1083 SSRWNS
+1083 S
-1089 EEGGEAAADAAAGGE
+1089 EAVGE
-1104 GAGSD
+1104 GLVDGLGTGDEAGSGLD
-1109 AHKAQSES
+1109 PKTALTDPLSDFSDKEKA
-1117 LSEPLRSKNCND
+1117 
-1129 KDSSAA
+1129 AA
-1135 AKMPQSISSGRLM
+1135 AKMPQSISRKGSLSVVSDLLSSSNSSRSTSLYSMSNIGRLM

-1173 NISIDSYLMED
+1173 NLSIDSYLMED
-1184 GDTYSLLERDDVS
+1184 GDTYSLTERDDVS

-1204 ISEQSV
+1204 INEQSV
-1210 AESASEIAIGQEQEG
+1210 LESAAEAVIVQDKDGAA
-1225 GVSPD
+1225 SPD
-1230 TVSATSQ
+1230 SVSAASQ
-1237 STDDPTRD
+1237 SIDEPAKD
-1245 TVSVLVLKVQSVC
+1245 TVSVLVLKVQTLC

-1265 ESAAVAL
+1265 ESSAVTL
-1272 EVGQVT
+1272 EVGRVT
-1278 PSQLGNVC
+1278 PNQLGNIG
-1286 LRQYLSNR
+1286 LREYLSNR
-1294 SLGLVCSVPIPAQSS
+1294 SLAGGETRSDSSRGLYSPEV
-1309 QANENSGASARGP
+1309 R
-1322 HGPAVAARLESGPR
+1322 ARLESGPS
-1336 AAAHSPLAE
+1336 AATHSPLAE
-1345 RNGFLQLRL
+1345 RNGFLQLHL
-1354 HGYQASFLMSTLRN
+1354 HGYQARFMMASLRS
-1368 LAHFLEDD
+1368 LALFLEGDR
-1376 STPQVL
+1376 STDVM
-1382 PMEISIRDTHV
+1382 PMEIRIRDTHI
-1393 NLKDDGPRDN
+1393 NLEEGDDASDN
-1403 PSEAEPSPIT
+1403 PDAET
-1413 MHVDSLLIHRKDDG
+1413 NTLHVDSLVVRRNDDG
-1427 SFSIGVD
+1427 SFSVGVD
-1434 TVAETQARKEG
+1434 GGAESKPKKAPT
-1445 SSMDSSLS
+1445 DSALS
-1453 PVPEVVRSVCYAS
+1453 PLPEAVSGVCRTAK
-1466 QASQTQS
+1466 ATQTQTPPS
-1473 QPVSTRPST
+1473 SPRPT
-1482 REKLLEEENE
+1482 DREKVLLEENE

-1516 HQMKNLRVNTS
+1516 HRMKSLKMNTS

>member
-1 MAGLIKKQILKHLS
+1 MLKCFVVRISQLCISGCGRGSFSLKVIASLNIFSFKSLHCSFLFR

-57 AINRVCCNKAAIRIP
+57 AINRVFCNKAAIRIP

-83 SLDKVEMEM
+83 SLDKVVMEM

-161 ISDLRFTRI
+161 TSDLRFTRI

-224 IKDCNVVASKLILV
+224 IKDCNVVASKLILI

-263 AMEKSAQQRKSL
+263 AMEKSAQQRKSM
-275 ATEEQVLPAP
+275 ATEEQVSSPP

-292 SQQASPAAD
+292 TQQVSAAAD

-325 HLDLHICDDIHAKDK
+325 HLDLHICDDIHGKDK
-340 GMRRVSH
+340 V
-347 NAYHSSSPQAAALDI
+347 N
-362 ILRFYM
+362 
-368 LSLLTVTNK
+368 NK

-394 YYPFHRAGDSCARW
+394 YYPFHRAGDTCVHW
-408 MHYSEATKAREGWAR
+408 MHYSEATKAREGWAK

-428 FKSNVEMLKCA
+428 FKSNVEMLKTA
-439 ARDQQGPAPAQ
+439 IRDQQAPGPAP
-450 GSPQHVYV
+450 GSPQH
-458 RDDVYG
+458 G
-464 PLGSQDRS
+464 K
-472 GGGGGGEVG
+472 
-481 LREAD
+481 
-486 EGFLEWSS
+486 
-494 LTHPPAQCCWCLEPG
+494 
-509 RINTASS
+509 INTSS
-516 SAFSP
+516 SSTSFSP
-521 PPPQSPK
+521 PPQTPK
-528 TQLMSSSVVLRM
+528 TQLMSSSLVLRM

-568 LYLPPEMPAI
+568 LYLPPEMPAV

-635 IYKLSDSQKPDE
+635 IYKLNDSQKPEE

-659 LVIPTDRD
+659 LVVPTDQE

-676 SVSVQT
+676 SISIQT

-694 NCTRA
+694 NCTRS

-704 LHAFEEE
+704 LQAFEEE
-711 PFFSPAF
+711 PFFSSSF
-718 SSFPRT
+718 SSFPR
-724 ASSLPL
+724 SSSTIPI

-742 DTKLHDVYRRLVAP
+742 DTKLHDIYRGLVVP
-756 TLGAD
+756 TMGTV
-761 ALKTPAAAD
+761 ALKMPAATD

-810 KIVQHQKR
+810 KLAQQQEK
-818 LRGAADADA
+818 LRSGA
-827 DTAGPCLSRSTSG
+827 GSGLSKSTSV

-850 LLKEYYSTEGAPASP
+850 LLKEYYSTDST
-865 HCGEAAAAPSNGLH
+865 PSSSSSSSSSHSNNATLPPNNGLH
-879 KRLSLDTLP
+879 KPLSLDSLP
-888 SSTSS
+888 SSSSSTSS
-893 PASSDKDA
+893 KDA
-901 AMHVLVHV
+901 DVHVLVHV
-909 QKPLSAQ
+909 QKHLSAQ
-916 VSHRQYVFLMIL
+916 VSHRQFVFLMHL
-928 QRSLKSLQQTLQQ
+928 QRSLKALQQTLQQ
-941 DLEEMGSKR
+941 DLEEMVFKR
-950 DRKGP
+950 DRKDTSHRP
-955 SKQQAADH
+955 ADD

-979 SLLLKPVPQ
+979 SLLLKPVPH
-988 PECSTGSPL
+988 PEGSGSPI
-997 GSELSPSESH
+997 GSELSPSESR
-1007 GTLEPGVEGAEKGSE
+1007 GTLEPANEAGEGAEKSNDGSGSE
-1022 GGASGSGGVAAK
+1022 GDGAKQSCT
-1034 GLSSVDQLLC
+1034 VDQLLC
-1044 GEGSDGGAK
+1044 GDVSEGGATQG
-1053 IPTPLVPLNASPR
+1053 PAPLVPSCTSTR
-1066 PEFNHRGSLE
+1066 PDSAE

-1083 SSRWNS
+1083 AGRGSSD
-1089 EEGGEAAADAAAGGE
+1089 EGGDNVVDGLGITDEVGGVLDSRIP
-1104 GAGSD
+1104 SD
-1109 AHKAQSES
+1109 PPSDP
-1117 LSEPLRSKNCND
+1117 LSNRDFND
-1129 KDSSAA
+1129 KDKTATP
-1135 AKMPQSISSGRLM
+1135 KMPQSISRKGSLSVVSDLLSSSNSSRSTSLYSMSNIGRLM

-1184 GDTYSLLERDDVS
+1184 GDAYSLMERDDVS

-1204 ISEQSV
+1204 ISEQS
-1210 AESASEIAIGQEQEG
+1210 ATESAAEVVTGQDQEG

-1230 TVSATSQ
+1230 SASATSQ
-1237 STDDPTRD
+1237 SVDEPTKD
-1245 TVSVLVLKVQSVC
+1245 IVSVLVLKVDSVC
-1258 VGMEAVG
+1258 VGMEVVG
-1265 ESAAVAL
+1265 ESTAVAL

-1278 PSQLGNVC
+1278 PNQLGNVS

-1294 SLGLVCSVPIPAQSS
+1294 SLAGGEVT
-1309 QANENSGASARGP
+1309 SAADRRP
-1322 HGPAVAARLESGPR
+1322 HGPEVRARLETGPC

-1354 HGYQASFLMSTLRN
+1354 HGYHTSFLMSTLRN
-1368 LAHFLEDD
+1368 LTLFLEDN
-1376 STPQVL
+1376 SAPQVL
-1382 PMEISIRDTHV
+1382 PMKISVRDTHID
-1393 NLKDDGPRDN
+1393 LKDDGPRDN
-1403 PSEAEPSPIT
+1403 PSDHEPSPIT
-1413 MHVDSLLIHRKDDG
+1413 LHVDSLIIHRRDDG

-1434 TVAETQARKEG
+1434 EAAEAKTKTK
-1445 SSMDSSLS
+1445 SSLIDSSLS
-1453 PVPEVVRSVCYAS
+1453 PVPETVSSVCRIPKAT
-1466 QASQTQS
+1466 QTQAPPTS
-1473 QPVSTRPST
+1473 PSPST
-1482 REKLLEEENE
+1482 REKMLMLMEENE

-1516 HQMKNLRVNTS
+1516 HRMRSLKVNTS